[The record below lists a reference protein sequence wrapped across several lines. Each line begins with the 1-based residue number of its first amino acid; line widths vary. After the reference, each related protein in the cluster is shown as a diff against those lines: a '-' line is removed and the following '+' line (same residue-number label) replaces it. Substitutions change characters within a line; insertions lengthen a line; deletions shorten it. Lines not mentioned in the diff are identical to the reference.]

1 MKAKGIKTWPKP
13 GMNKLSFGCLGAVL
27 LLIASSCSTK
37 RNTFLS
43 RNFHNL
49 TSYYNVYWNGQE
61 TLLDADYLLQAQSVD
76 NYFNVIPVFKYGN
89 PEDTALVA
97 EQTKRMIEK
106 ALITIKKHSI
116 SIRGKEYV
124 KTIDNAYI
132 LLGKGFFYQQDYSKA
147 RSVFSFVL
155 SEYPKNPERFEA
167 MLWIARTY
175 MREED
180 YGMASSFLSQV
191 DAQPQSAL
199 MKETYRDLPLVQ
211 AQFYIQQ
218 EKYKEAIPYLQ
229 QGLQR
234 AKKADV
240 KSRVIF
246 IMGQIAQNDGNKAQ
260 AVNYYRECLKLNP
273 PLDLVFNARLNIVL
287 CSEGNSI
294 AMHDVLKDLQ
304 KMLKDPKNAAYFGR
318 IYYVMG
324 EMAFRQGREED
335 AVRYMDQSI
344 AASQGDPARTL
355 LAAKRLSAYFYE
367 KKEYIRSQQYY
378 AAAAEVVEVEDPE
391 YYTIVSRAKNLA
403 DLTEYYTQLV
413 EADTL
418 RIVGRMD
425 EKGQKKYAERKAK
438 EYQKAQ
444 EAARRAREESGG
456 ADMSTPGRSNWY
468 FYNTQTKNAGLA
480 EFNRL
485 WGRRTLED
493 LWFLSAKPAAAML
506 RPPSPQGEEEEV
518 VEAPKI
524 ITQADPEYYLQNLPT
539 TDSAFARLDSIIE
552 PALYHVGMVYSD
564 QLSETEEGKKYLTRL
579 ITEFPE
585 SDYLPSACE
594 TLCKIY
600 RQKGDMANYQQYANI
615 LATRY
620 AGTIQDQRVNNPDY
634 YKELEANSKT
644 VEGLYTQA
652 YNCFLRNDFQ
662 GVLAIVEQVEE
673 AFPVNTFQEQL
684 SFLKTMSTAH
694 VKGYNEMIP
703 MADNFLKS
711 YPESELKSRM
721 QSAYDRAQADLKQNI
736 LFPDSDPVLP
746 EDMPMAEASASDR
759 TETSEERAGAGSQST
774 GDGGEPA
781 SEQGQSVAESQMPVA
796 QDTMPPEPVHVDY
809 IQPKSSEKHYI
820 IAVCD
825 PSEREAEVMVL
836 RMEEFN
842 SRHYGQM
849 GLKMEMVQ
857 AKDKYMVIVSSFPVL
872 RGASG
877 YLNMVKDD
885 DYVFGT
891 LNFKILFLANEANM
905 ELLKEYGDY
914 EGYEAYYKE
923 TYGISE

>member
-1 MKAKGIKTWPKP
+1 MRK
-13 GMNKLSFGCLGAVL
+13 SFFSVLAVSML
-27 LLIASSCSTK
+27 LLATGCSTK
-37 RNTFLS
+37 KNTFLN

-49 TSYYNVYWNGQE
+49 TSYYNVYWNGKE
-61 TLLDADYLLQAQSVD
+61 TLLDADYLLQEQSVD

-97 EQTKRMIEK
+97 EQARRMMEK

-124 KTIDNAYI
+124 KTIDDAYI
-132 LLGKGFFYQQDYSKA
+132 LLGKGLFYKQDYSKA
-147 RSVFSFVL
+147 RSVFNFVL

-175 MREED
+175 MREEE
-180 YGMASSFLSQV
+180 YGMALSFVSQV
-191 DAQPQSAL
+191 DAQPQQAL
-199 MKETYRDLPLVQ
+199 LKETYRDLPLVQ
-211 AQFYIQQ
+211 AQLCIQQ

-240 KSRVIF
+240 KSRIIF
-246 IMGQIAQNDGNKAQ
+246 ILGQIAQNEGDKAR

-287 CSEGNSI
+287 CSEGNSV

-304 KMLKDPKNAAYFGR
+304 KMLRDPKNSAYFGR

-324 EMAFRQGREED
+324 EMAFRQGREEE

-355 LAAKRLSAYFYE
+355 LAAKRLSAYFYG

-378 AAAAEVVEVEDPE
+378 AAAAEVVEMDDPD
-391 YYTIVSRAKNLA
+391 YYTIVSRAENLA
-403 DLTEYYTQLV
+403 DLTSYYTQLT

-425 EKGQKKYAERKAK
+425 KKDQKKYAERKAK

-444 EAARRAREESGG
+444 EAARLAREQSGG
-456 ADMSTPGRSNWY
+456 TDVSTPGRSNWY
-468 FYNTQTKNAGLA
+468 FYNQQTKNAGLT

-506 RPPSPQGEEEEV
+506 RPPSRNEEEV
-518 VEAPKI
+518 VEEAPKV
-524 ITQADPEYYLQNLPT
+524 ITQADPEYYLQDLPT

-564 QLSETEEGKKYLTRL
+564 QLSENEEGKKYLVRL
-579 ITEFPE
+579 IEEFPE
-585 SDYLPSACE
+585 SDYIPSACE
-594 TLCKIY
+594 TLCKIFH
-600 RQKGDMANYQQYANI
+600 QEGDMGSYQKYAAI
-615 LATRY
+615 LSTRY

-634 YKELEANSKT
+634 YKNLEANSQT
-644 VEGLYTQA
+644 VESLYTQI

-662 GVLAIVEQVEE
+662 CVLSLVGQVEE
-673 AFPVNTFQEQL
+673 EFPINTFQEQL
-684 SFLKTMSTAH
+684 SFLKTMATAH

-721 QSAYDRAQADLKQNI
+721 QAAYDRAKADLKENI

-746 EDMPMAEASASDR
+746 EDMPVAQSAASIPAEAAETEEPGQESEALAENAS
-759 TETSEERAGAGSQST
+759 
-774 GDGGEPA
+774 
-781 SEQGQSVAESQMPVA
+781 PV
-796 QDTMPPEPVHVDY
+796 QDTVPSEPIQVEYV
-809 IQPKSSEKHYI
+809 QPKSTEKHYI

-825 PSEREAEVMVL
+825 SKERDSEAMLL
-836 RMEEFN
+836 RLGEFN
-842 SRHYGQM
+842 RRNYSQM
-849 GLKMEMVQ
+849 GLKTEAVP
-857 AKDKYMVIVSSFPVL
+857 AGDKYMVVISSFPVL
-872 RGASG
+872 RGAAN
-877 YLNMVKDD
+877 YLDMVKDD

-891 LNFKILFLANEANM
+891 LEFKILFLANEANM

-923 TYGISE
+923 TYGATK

>member
-1 MKAKGIKTWPKP
+1 MRK
-13 GMNKLSFGCLGAVL
+13 SFFSVLAVSML
-27 LLIASSCSTK
+27 LLATGCSTK
-37 RNTFLS
+37 KNTFLN

-49 TSYYNVYWNGQE
+49 TSYYNVYWNGKE
-61 TLLDADYLLQAQSVD
+61 TLLDADYLLQEQSVD

-97 EQTKRMIEK
+97 EQARRMMEK

-124 KTIDNAYI
+124 KTIDDAYI
-132 LLGKGFFYQQDYSKA
+132 LLGKGLFYKQDYSKA
-147 RSVFSFVL
+147 RSVFNFVL

-175 MREED
+175 MREEE
-180 YGMASSFLSQV
+180 YGMALSFVSQV
-191 DAQPQSAL
+191 DAQPQQAL
-199 MKETYRDLPLVQ
+199 LKETYRDLPLVQ
-211 AQFYIQQ
+211 AQLCIQQ
-218 EKYKEAIPYLQ
+218 EKYKEAISYLQ

-240 KSRVIF
+240 KSRIIF
-246 IMGQIAQNDGNKAQ
+246 ILGQIAQNEGDKAR

-287 CSEGNSI
+287 CSEGNSV

-304 KMLKDPKNAAYFGR
+304 KMLRDPKNSAYFGR

-324 EMAFRQGREED
+324 EMAFRQGREEE

-355 LAAKRLSAYFYE
+355 LAAKRLSAYFYG

-378 AAAAEVVEVEDPE
+378 AAAAEVVEMDDPD
-391 YYTIVSRAKNLA
+391 YYTIVSRAENLA
-403 DLTEYYTQLV
+403 DLTSYYTQLT
-413 EADTL
+413 ESDTL

-425 EKGQKKYAERKAK
+425 KKDQKKYAERKAK

-444 EAARRAREESGG
+444 EAARLAREQSGG
-456 ADMSTPGRSNWY
+456 TDVSTPGRSNWY
-468 FYNTQTKNAGLA
+468 FYNQQTKNAGLA

-506 RPPSPQGEEEEV
+506 RPPSRNEEEV
-518 VEAPKI
+518 VEEAPKV
-524 ITQADPEYYLQNLPT
+524 ITQADPEYYLQDLPT

-564 QLSETEEGKKYLTRL
+564 QLSENEEGKKYLVRL
-579 ITEFPE
+579 IEEFPE
-585 SDYLPSACE
+585 SDYIPSACE
-594 TLCKIY
+594 TLCKIFH
-600 RQKGDMANYQQYANI
+600 QEGDMGSYQKYAAI
-615 LATRY
+615 LSTRY

-634 YKELEANSKT
+634 YKNLEANSQT
-644 VEGLYTQA
+644 VESLYTQI

-662 GVLAIVEQVEE
+662 CVLSLVGQVEE
-673 AFPVNTFQEQL
+673 EFPINTFQEQL
-684 SFLKTMSTAH
+684 SFLKTMATAH

-721 QSAYDRAQADLKQNI
+721 QAAYDRAKADLKENI

-746 EDMPMAEASASDR
+746 EDMPVAQSAASIPAEA
-759 TETSEERAGAGSQST
+759 TETEELGQETEALA
-774 GDGGEPA
+774 ENA
-781 SEQGQSVAESQMPVA
+781 SPV
-796 QDTMPPEPVHVDY
+796 QDTVPSEPIQVEYV
-809 IQPKSSEKHYI
+809 QPKSAEKHYI

-825 PSEREAEVMVL
+825 SKERDSEAMLL
-836 RMEEFN
+836 RLGEFN
-842 SRHYGQM
+842 RRNYSQM
-849 GLKMEMVQ
+849 GLKTEAVP
-857 AKDKYMVIVSSFPVL
+857 AGDKYMVVISSFPVL
-872 RGASG
+872 RGAAN
-877 YLNMVKDD
+877 YLDMVKDD

-891 LNFKILFLANEANM
+891 LEFKILFLANEANM

-923 TYGISE
+923 TYGATK

>member
-1 MKAKGIKTWPKP
+1 MRK
-13 GMNKLSFGCLGAVL
+13 SFFSVLAVSML
-27 LLIASSCSTK
+27 LLATGCSTK
-37 RNTFLS
+37 KNTFLN

-49 TSYYNVYWNGQE
+49 TSYYNVYWNGKE
-61 TLLDADYLLQAQSVD
+61 TLLDADYLLQEQSVD

-97 EQTKRMIEK
+97 EQARRMMEK

-124 KTIDNAYI
+124 KTIDDAYI
-132 LLGKGFFYQQDYSKA
+132 LLGKGLFYKQDYSKA
-147 RSVFSFVL
+147 RSVFNFVL

-175 MREED
+175 MREEE
-180 YGMASSFLSQV
+180 YGMALSFVSQV
-191 DAQPQSAL
+191 DAQPQQAL
-199 MKETYRDLPLVQ
+199 LKETYRDLPLVQ
-211 AQFYIQQ
+211 AQLCIQQ

-240 KSRVIF
+240 KSRIIF
-246 IMGQIAQNDGNKAQ
+246 ILGQIAQNEGDKAR
-260 AVNYYRECLKLNP
+260 AANYYRECLKLNP

-287 CSEGNSI
+287 CSEGNSV

-304 KMLKDPKNAAYFGR
+304 KMLRDPKNSAYFGR

-324 EMAFRQGREED
+324 EMAFRQGREEE

-355 LAAKRLSAYFYE
+355 LAAKRLSAYFYG

-378 AAAAEVVEVEDPE
+378 AAAAEVVEMDDPD
-391 YYTIVSRAKNLA
+391 YYTIVSRAENLA
-403 DLTEYYTQLV
+403 DLTSYYTQLT

-425 EKGQKKYAERKAK
+425 KKDQKKYAERKAK

-444 EAARRAREESGG
+444 EAARLAREQSGG
-456 ADMSTPGRSNWY
+456 TDVSTPGRSNWY
-468 FYNTQTKNAGLA
+468 FYNQQTKNAGLA

-506 RPPSPQGEEEEV
+506 RPPSRNEEEV
-518 VEAPKI
+518 VEEAPKV
-524 ITQADPEYYLQNLPT
+524 ITQADPEYYLQDLPT

-564 QLSETEEGKKYLTRL
+564 QLSENEEGKKYLVRL
-579 ITEFPE
+579 IEEFPE
-585 SDYLPSACE
+585 SDYIPSACE
-594 TLCKIY
+594 TLCKIFH
-600 RQKGDMANYQQYANI
+600 QEGDMGSYQKYAAI
-615 LATRY
+615 LSTRY

-634 YKELEANSKT
+634 YKNLEANSQT
-644 VEGLYTQA
+644 VESLYTQI

-662 GVLAIVEQVEE
+662 CVLSLVGQVEE
-673 AFPVNTFQEQL
+673 AFPINTFQEQL
-684 SFLKTMSTAH
+684 SFLKTMATAH

-721 QSAYDRAQADLKQNI
+721 QAAYDRAKADLKENI

-746 EDMPMAEASASDR
+746 EDMPVAQSAASIPAEAAETEEPGQESEALAENAS
-759 TETSEERAGAGSQST
+759 
-774 GDGGEPA
+774 
-781 SEQGQSVAESQMPVA
+781 PV
-796 QDTMPPEPVHVDY
+796 QDTVPSEPIQVEYV
-809 IQPKSSEKHYI
+809 QPKSTEKHYI

-825 PSEREAEVMVL
+825 SKERDSEAMLL
-836 RMEEFN
+836 RLGEFN
-842 SRHYGQM
+842 RRNYSQM
-849 GLKMEMVQ
+849 GLKTEAVP
-857 AKDKYMVIVSSFPVL
+857 AGDKYMVVISSFPVL
-872 RGASG
+872 RGAAN
-877 YLNMVKDD
+877 YLDMVKDD

-891 LNFKILFLANEANM
+891 LEFKILFLANEANM

-923 TYGISE
+923 TYGATK

>member
-1 MKAKGIKTWPKP
+1 MCKFFFF
-13 GMNKLSFGCLGAVL
+13 GMAACL
-27 LLIASSCSTK
+27 LLLAAGCSTK
-37 RNTFLS
+37 KNTFLS

-49 TSYYNVYWNGQE
+49 TSYYNVYWNGKE
-61 TLLDADYLLQAQSVD
+61 TLLDADYLLQDQSVD

-89 PEDTALVA
+89 PADTSLIA

-124 KTIDNAYI
+124 KTIDDAYI

-147 RSVFSFVL
+147 RSVFNFVL

-175 MREED
+175 MREGE
-180 YGMASSFLSQV
+180 YGMASSFISQV
-191 DAQPQSAL
+191 EAQPQSSL
-199 MKETYRDLPLVQ
+199 MKETFRDLPLVQ
-211 AQFYIQQ
+211 AQFNIQQ
-218 EKYKEAIPYLQ
+218 EKYKEAIPFLQ

-234 AKKADV
+234 AKDV
-240 KSRVIF
+240 DMKSRIIF
-246 IMGQIAQNDGNKAQ
+246 ILGQIAQNDGDKAK

-287 CSEGNSI
+287 CSEGNSV

-355 LAAKRLSAYFYE
+355 LAAKRLSAYFYG

-378 AAAAEVVEVEDPE
+378 AAAAEVVEMDDPD
-391 YYTIVSRAKNLA
+391 YYTIVSRAKNLE
-403 DLTEYYTQLV
+403 DLTGYYTQLT

-425 EKGQKKYAERKAK
+425 EKDQKKYAERKAK

-444 EAARRAREESGG
+444 EAARLAREQSGG
-456 ADMSTPGRSNWY
+456 TDMSTPGRSNWY
-468 FYNTQTKNAGLA
+468 FYNAQTKNAGLA

-506 RPPSPQGEEEEV
+506 RPPSQTGDDEEV
-518 VEAPKI
+518 AEAPKI
-524 ITQADPEYYLQNLPT
+524 ITQANPEYYLQNLPT

-564 QLSETEEGKKYLTRL
+564 QLSENEEGKNYLVRL
-579 ITEFPE
+579 IEEFPA
-585 SDYLPSACE
+585 SDYIPSACE
-594 TLCKIY
+594 TLCKIFH
-600 RQKGDMANYQQYANI
+600 QEGDLVNYQKYSGI
-615 LATRY
+615 LASRY
-620 AGTIQDQRVNNPDY
+620 AGTIQDQRVNNPNY
-634 YKELEANSKT
+634 YKDLEANSQT
-644 VEGLYTQA
+644 VESLYTQA

-662 GVLAIVEQVEE
+662 GVLAIVNQVEE
-673 AFPVNTFQEQL
+673 EFPINTFQEQL
-684 SFLKTMSTAH
+684 SFLKTMATAH
-694 VKGYNEMIP
+694 VKGYNDMIP
-703 MADNFLKS
+703 MADNFMKS

-721 QSAYDRAQADLKQNI
+721 QSAYDRAQSDLKKNI

-746 EDMPMAEASASDR
+746 EDMPLPQSSSESSLAEGSGKTDGSVSEAGTGPSDEGEASVVADASL
-759 TETSEERAGAGSQST
+759 
-774 GDGGEPA
+774 
-781 SEQGQSVAESQMPVA
+781 VV
-796 QDTMPPEPVHVDY
+796 QDTMPSEPVHVEY
-809 IQPKSSEKHYI
+809 VLPKSAEKHSI
-820 IAVCD
+820 IMVCD
-825 PSEREAEVMVL
+825 PEEREPDVMLL
-836 RMEEFN
+836 RVEEFN
-842 SRHYGQM
+842 KRHYGQTD
-849 GLKMEMVQ
+849 LSVETVQ
-857 AKDKYMVIVSSFPVL
+857 AGERYMVVVSSFPVL
-872 RGASG
+872 RGATN
-877 YLNMVKDD
+877 YLNMIKSD
-885 DYVFGT
+885 DYVLGT
-891 LNFKILFLANEANM
+891 LEYKLLFLANEANV

-914 EGYEAYYKE
+914 EGYDAYYKE
-923 TYGISE
+923 TYNVKD

>member
-1 MKAKGIKTWPKP
+1 MCKFFFF
-13 GMNKLSFGCLGAVL
+13 GMAACL
-27 LLIASSCSTK
+27 LLLAAGCSTK
-37 RNTFLS
+37 KNTFLS

-49 TSYYNVYWNGQE
+49 TSYYNVYWNGKE
-61 TLLDADYLLQAQSVD
+61 TLLDADYLLQDQSVD

-89 PEDTALVA
+89 PADTSLIA

-124 KTIDNAYI
+124 KTIDDAYI

-147 RSVFSFVL
+147 RSVFNFVL

-175 MREED
+175 MREGE
-180 YGMASSFLSQV
+180 YGMASSFISQV
-191 DAQPQSAL
+191 EAQPQSSL
-199 MKETYRDLPLVQ
+199 MKETFRDLPLVQ
-211 AQFYIQQ
+211 AQFNIQQ
-218 EKYKEAIPYLQ
+218 EKYKEAIPFLQ

-234 AKKADV
+234 AKDV
-240 KSRVIF
+240 DMKSRIIF
-246 IMGQIAQNDGNKAQ
+246 ILGQIAQNDGDKAK

-287 CSEGNSI
+287 CSEGNSV

-355 LAAKRLSAYFYE
+355 LAAKRLSAYFYG

-378 AAAAEVVEVEDPE
+378 AAAAEVVEMDDPD
-391 YYTIVSRAKNLA
+391 YYTIVSRANNLE
-403 DLTEYYTQLV
+403 DLTGYYTQLT

-425 EKGQKKYAERKAK
+425 EKDQKKYAERKAK

-444 EAARRAREESGG
+444 EAARLAREQSGG
-456 ADMSTPGRSNWY
+456 TDMSTPGRSNWY
-468 FYNTQTKNAGLA
+468 FYNAQTKNAGLA

-506 RPPSPQGEEEEV
+506 RPPSQTGDDEEV
-518 VEAPKI
+518 AEAPKI
-524 ITQADPEYYLQNLPT
+524 ITQANPEYYLQNLPT

-564 QLSETEEGKKYLTRL
+564 QLSENEEGKKYLVRL
-579 ITEFPE
+579 IEEFPA
-585 SDYLPSACE
+585 SDYIPSACE
-594 TLCKIY
+594 TLCKIFH
-600 RQKGDMANYQQYANI
+600 QEGDLVNYQKYSGI
-615 LATRY
+615 LASRY
-620 AGTIQDQRVNNPDY
+620 AGTIQDQRVNNPNY
-634 YKELEANSKT
+634 YKDLEANSQT
-644 VEGLYTQA
+644 VESLYTQA

-662 GVLAIVEQVEE
+662 GVLAIVNQVEE
-673 AFPVNTFQEQL
+673 EFPINTFQEQL
-684 SFLKTMSTAH
+684 SFLKTMATAH
-694 VKGYNEMIP
+694 VKGYNDMIP
-703 MADNFLKS
+703 MADNFMKS

-721 QSAYDRAQADLKQNI
+721 QSAYDRAQSDLKKNI

-746 EDMPMAEASASDR
+746 EDMPLPQSSSESSLAEGSGKTDGSVSEAGTGPSDEGEASVVADASL
-759 TETSEERAGAGSQST
+759 
-774 GDGGEPA
+774 
-781 SEQGQSVAESQMPVA
+781 VV
-796 QDTMPPEPVHVDY
+796 QDTMPSEPVHVEY
-809 IQPKSSEKHYI
+809 VLPKSAEKHSI
-820 IAVCD
+820 IMVCD
-825 PSEREAEVMVL
+825 PEEREPDVMLL
-836 RMEEFN
+836 RVEEFN
-842 SRHYGQM
+842 KRHYGQTD
-849 GLKMEMVQ
+849 LSVETVQ
-857 AKDKYMVIVSSFPVL
+857 AGERYMVVVSSFPVL
-872 RGASG
+872 RGATN
-877 YLNMVKDD
+877 YLNMIKSD
-885 DYVFGT
+885 DYVLGT
-891 LNFKILFLANEANM
+891 LEYKLLFLANEANV

-914 EGYEAYYKE
+914 EGYDAYYKE
-923 TYGISE
+923 TYNVKD

>member
-1 MKAKGIKTWPKP
+1 MRK
-13 GMNKLSFGCLGAVL
+13 SFFSVLAVSML
-27 LLIASSCSTK
+27 LLATGCSTK
-37 RNTFLS
+37 KNTFLN

-49 TSYYNVYWNGQE
+49 TSYYNVYWNGKE
-61 TLLDADYLLQAQSVD
+61 TLLDADYLLQEQSVD

-97 EQTKRMIEK
+97 EQARRMMEK

-124 KTIDNAYI
+124 KTIDDAYI
-132 LLGKGFFYQQDYSKA
+132 LLGKGLFYKQDYSKA
-147 RSVFSFVL
+147 RSVFNFVL

-175 MREED
+175 MREEE
-180 YGMASSFLSQV
+180 YGMALSFVSQV
-191 DAQPQSAL
+191 DAQPQQAL
-199 MKETYRDLPLVQ
+199 LKETYRDLPLVQ
-211 AQFYIQQ
+211 AQLCIQQ
-218 EKYKEAIPYLQ
+218 EKYKEAISYLQ

-240 KSRVIF
+240 KSRIIF
-246 IMGQIAQNDGNKAQ
+246 ILGQIAQNEGDKAR

-287 CSEGNSI
+287 CSEGNSV

-304 KMLKDPKNAAYFGR
+304 KMLRDPKNSAYFGR

-324 EMAFRQGREED
+324 EMAFRQGREEE

-355 LAAKRLSAYFYE
+355 LAAKRLSAYFYG

-378 AAAAEVVEVEDPE
+378 AAAAEVVEMDDPD
-391 YYTIVSRAKNLA
+391 YYTIVSRAENLA
-403 DLTEYYTQLV
+403 DLTSYYTQLT
-413 EADTL
+413 ESDTL

-425 EKGQKKYAERKAK
+425 KKDQKKYAERKAK

-444 EAARRAREESGG
+444 EAARLAREQSGG
-456 ADMSTPGRSNWY
+456 TDVSTPGRSNWY
-468 FYNTQTKNAGLA
+468 FYNQQTKNAGLA

-506 RPPSPQGEEEEV
+506 RPPSRNEEEV
-518 VEAPKI
+518 VEEAPKV
-524 ITQADPEYYLQNLPT
+524 ITQADPEYYLQDLPT

-564 QLSETEEGKKYLTRL
+564 QLSENEEGKKYLVRL
-579 ITEFPE
+579 IEEFPE
-585 SDYLPSACE
+585 SDYIPSACE
-594 TLCKIY
+594 TLCKIFH
-600 RQKGDMANYQQYANI
+600 QEGDMGSYQKYAAI
-615 LATRY
+615 LSTRY

-634 YKELEANSKT
+634 YKNLEANSQT
-644 VEGLYTQA
+644 VESLYTQI

-662 GVLAIVEQVEE
+662 CVLSLVGQVEE
-673 AFPVNTFQEQL
+673 EFPINTFQEQL
-684 SFLKTMSTAH
+684 SFLKTMATAH

-721 QSAYDRAQADLKQNI
+721 QAAYDRAKADLKENI

-746 EDMPMAEASASDR
+746 EDMPVAQSAASIPAEAAETEEPGQESEALAENAS
-759 TETSEERAGAGSQST
+759 
-774 GDGGEPA
+774 
-781 SEQGQSVAESQMPVA
+781 PV
-796 QDTMPPEPVHVDY
+796 QDTVPSEPIQVEYV
-809 IQPKSSEKHYI
+809 QPKSTEKHYI

-825 PSEREAEVMVL
+825 SKERDSEAMLL
-836 RMEEFN
+836 RLGEFN
-842 SRHYGQM
+842 RRNYSQM
-849 GLKMEMVQ
+849 GLKTEAVP
-857 AKDKYMVIVSSFPVL
+857 AGDKYMVVISSFPVL
-872 RGASG
+872 RGAAN
-877 YLNMVKDD
+877 YLDMVKDD

-891 LNFKILFLANEANM
+891 LEFKILFLANEANM

-923 TYGISE
+923 TYGATK

>member
-1 MKAKGIKTWPKP
+1 MRK
-13 GMNKLSFGCLGAVL
+13 SFFSVLAVSML
-27 LLIASSCSTK
+27 LLATGCSTK
-37 RNTFLS
+37 KNTFLN

-49 TSYYNVYWNGQE
+49 TSYYNVYWNGKE
-61 TLLDADYLLQAQSVD
+61 TLLDADYLLQEQSVD

-97 EQTKRMIEK
+97 EQARRMMEK

-124 KTIDNAYI
+124 KTIDDAYI
-132 LLGKGFFYQQDYSKA
+132 LLGKGLFYKQDYSKA
-147 RSVFSFVL
+147 RSVFNFVL

-175 MREED
+175 MREEE
-180 YGMASSFLSQV
+180 YGMALSFVSQV
-191 DAQPQSAL
+191 DAQPQQAL
-199 MKETYRDLPLVQ
+199 LKETYRDLPLVQ
-211 AQFYIQQ
+211 AQLCIQQ

-240 KSRVIF
+240 KSRIIF
-246 IMGQIAQNDGNKAQ
+246 ILGQIAQNEGDKAR

-287 CSEGNSI
+287 CSEGNSV

-304 KMLKDPKNAAYFGR
+304 KMLRDPKNSAYFGR

-324 EMAFRQGREED
+324 EMAFRQGREEE

-355 LAAKRLSAYFYE
+355 LAAKRLSAYFYG

-378 AAAAEVVEVEDPE
+378 AAAAEVVEMDDPD
-391 YYTIVSRAKNLA
+391 YYTIVSRAENLA
-403 DLTEYYTQLV
+403 DLTSYYTQLT

-425 EKGQKKYAERKAK
+425 KKDQKKYAERKAK

-444 EAARRAREESGG
+444 EAARLAREQSGG
-456 ADMSTPGRSNWY
+456 TDVSTPGRSNWY
-468 FYNTQTKNAGLA
+468 FYNQQTKNAGLA

-506 RPPSPQGEEEEV
+506 RPPSRNEEEV
-518 VEAPKI
+518 VAEAPKV
-524 ITQADPEYYLQNLPT
+524 ITQADPEYYLQDLPT

-564 QLSETEEGKKYLTRL
+564 QLSENEEGKKYLVRL
-579 ITEFPE
+579 IEEFPE
-585 SDYLPSACE
+585 SDYIPSACE
-594 TLCKIY
+594 TLCKIFH
-600 RQKGDMANYQQYANI
+600 QEGDMGNYQKYAAI
-615 LATRY
+615 LSTRY

-634 YKELEANSKT
+634 YKNLEANSQT
-644 VEGLYTQA
+644 VESLYTQI

-662 GVLAIVEQVEE
+662 CVLSLVGQVEE
-673 AFPVNTFQEQL
+673 EFPINTFQEQL
-684 SFLKTMSTAH
+684 SFLKTMATAH

-721 QSAYDRAQADLKQNI
+721 QAAYDRAKADLKENI

-746 EDMPMAEASASDR
+746 EDMPVAQSAASIPAEAAETEEPGQESEALAENAS
-759 TETSEERAGAGSQST
+759 
-774 GDGGEPA
+774 
-781 SEQGQSVAESQMPVA
+781 PV
-796 QDTMPPEPVHVDY
+796 QDTVPSEPIQVEYV
-809 IQPKSSEKHYI
+809 QPKSTEKHYI

-825 PSEREAEVMVL
+825 SKERDSEAMLL
-836 RMEEFN
+836 RLGEFN
-842 SRHYGQM
+842 RRNYSQM
-849 GLKMEMVQ
+849 GLKTEAVP
-857 AKDKYMVIVSSFPVL
+857 AGDKYMVVISSFPVL
-872 RGASG
+872 RGAAN
-877 YLNMVKDD
+877 YLDMVKDD

-891 LNFKILFLANEANM
+891 LEFKILFLANEANM

-914 EGYEAYYKE
+914 EGYEVYYKE
-923 TYGISE
+923 TYGATK

>member
-1 MKAKGIKTWPKP
+1 MRK
-13 GMNKLSFGCLGAVL
+13 SFFSVLAVSML
-27 LLIASSCSTK
+27 LLATGCSTK
-37 RNTFLS
+37 KNTFLN

-49 TSYYNVYWNGQE
+49 TSYYNVYWNGKE
-61 TLLDADYLLQAQSVD
+61 TLLDADYLLQEQSVD

-97 EQTKRMIEK
+97 EQARRMMEK

-124 KTIDNAYI
+124 KTIDDAYI
-132 LLGKGFFYQQDYSKA
+132 LLGKGLFYKQDYSKA
-147 RSVFSFVL
+147 RSVFNFVL

-175 MREED
+175 MREEE
-180 YGMASSFLSQV
+180 YGMALSFVSQV
-191 DAQPQSAL
+191 DAQPQQAL
-199 MKETYRDLPLVQ
+199 LKETYRDLPLVQ
-211 AQFYIQQ
+211 AQLCIQQ

-240 KSRVIF
+240 KSRIIF
-246 IMGQIAQNDGNKAQ
+246 ILGQIAQNEGDKAR

-287 CSEGNSI
+287 CSEGNSV

-304 KMLKDPKNAAYFGR
+304 KMLRDPKNSAYFGR

-324 EMAFRQGREED
+324 EMAFRQGREEE

-355 LAAKRLSAYFYE
+355 LAAKRLSAYFYG

-378 AAAAEVVEVEDPE
+378 AAAAEVVEMDDPD
-391 YYTIVSRAKNLA
+391 YYTIVSRAENLA
-403 DLTEYYTQLV
+403 DLTSYYTQLT

-425 EKGQKKYAERKAK
+425 KKDQKKYAERKAK

-444 EAARRAREESGG
+444 EAARLAREQSGG
-456 ADMSTPGRSNWY
+456 TDVSTPGRSNWY
-468 FYNTQTKNAGLA
+468 FYNQQTKNAGLA

-506 RPPSPQGEEEEV
+506 RPPSRNEEEV
-518 VEAPKI
+518 VEEAPKV
-524 ITQADPEYYLQNLPT
+524 ITQADPEYYLQDLPT

-564 QLSETEEGKKYLTRL
+564 QLSENEEGKKYLVRL
-579 ITEFPE
+579 IEEFPE
-585 SDYLPSACE
+585 SDYIPSACE
-594 TLCKIY
+594 TLCKIFH
-600 RQKGDMANYQQYANI
+600 QEGDMGSYQKYAAI
-615 LATRY
+615 LSTRY

-634 YKELEANSKT
+634 YKNLEANSQT
-644 VEGLYTQA
+644 VESLYTQI

-662 GVLAIVEQVEE
+662 CVLSLVGQVEE
-673 AFPVNTFQEQL
+673 EFPINTFQEQL
-684 SFLKTMSTAH
+684 SFLKTMATAH

-721 QSAYDRAQADLKQNI
+721 QAAYDRAKADLKENI

-746 EDMPMAEASASDR
+746 EDMPVAQSAASIPAEAAETEEPGQESEALAENAS
-759 TETSEERAGAGSQST
+759 
-774 GDGGEPA
+774 
-781 SEQGQSVAESQMPVA
+781 PV
-796 QDTMPPEPVHVDY
+796 QDTVPSEPIQVEYV
-809 IQPKSSEKHYI
+809 QPKSTEKHYI

-825 PSEREAEVMVL
+825 SKERDSEAMLL
-836 RMEEFN
+836 RLGEFN
-842 SRHYGQM
+842 RRNYSQM
-849 GLKMEMVQ
+849 GLKTEAVP
-857 AKDKYMVIVSSFPVL
+857 AGDKYMVVISSFPVL
-872 RGASG
+872 RGAAN
-877 YLNMVKDD
+877 YLDMVKDD

-891 LNFKILFLANEANM
+891 LEFKILFLANEANM

-923 TYGISE
+923 TYGATK

>member
-1 MKAKGIKTWPKP
+1 MRK
-13 GMNKLSFGCLGAVL
+13 SFFSVLAVSML
-27 LLIASSCSTK
+27 LLATGCSTK
-37 RNTFLS
+37 KNTFLN

-49 TSYYNVYWNGQE
+49 TSYYNVYWNGKE
-61 TLLDADYLLQAQSVD
+61 TLLDADYLLQEQSVD

-97 EQTKRMIEK
+97 EQARRMMEK

-124 KTIDNAYI
+124 KTIDDAYI
-132 LLGKGFFYQQDYSKA
+132 LLGKGLFYKQDYSKA
-147 RSVFSFVL
+147 RSVFNFVL

-175 MREED
+175 MREEE
-180 YGMASSFLSQV
+180 YGMALSFVSQV
-191 DAQPQSAL
+191 DAQPQQAL
-199 MKETYRDLPLVQ
+199 LKETYRDLPLVQ
-211 AQFYIQQ
+211 AQLCIQQ

-240 KSRVIF
+240 KSRIIF
-246 IMGQIAQNDGNKAQ
+246 ILGQIAQNEGDKAR

-287 CSEGNSI
+287 CSEGNSV

-304 KMLKDPKNAAYFGR
+304 KMLRDPKNSAYFGR

-324 EMAFRQGREED
+324 EMAFRQGREEE

-355 LAAKRLSAYFYE
+355 LAAKRLSAYFYG

-378 AAAAEVVEVEDPE
+378 AAAAEVVEMDDPD
-391 YYTIVSRAKNLA
+391 YYTIVSRAENLA
-403 DLTEYYTQLV
+403 DLTSYYTQLT

-425 EKGQKKYAERKAK
+425 KKDQKKYAERKAK

-444 EAARRAREESGG
+444 EAARLAREQSGG
-456 ADMSTPGRSNWY
+456 TDVSTPGRSNWY
-468 FYNTQTKNAGLA
+468 FYNQQTKNAGLA

-506 RPPSPQGEEEEV
+506 RPPSRNEEEV
-518 VEAPKI
+518 VEEAPKV
-524 ITQADPEYYLQNLPT
+524 ITQADPEYYLQDLPT

-564 QLSETEEGKKYLTRL
+564 QLSENEDGKKYLVRL
-579 ITEFPE
+579 IEEFPA
-585 SDYLPSACE
+585 SDYIPSACE
-594 TLCKIY
+594 TLCKIFH
-600 RQKGDMANYQQYANI
+600 QEGDMGSYQKYAAI
-615 LATRY
+615 LSTRY

-634 YKELEANSKT
+634 YKNLEANSQT
-644 VEGLYTQA
+644 VESLYTQI

-662 GVLAIVEQVEE
+662 CVLSLVGQVEE
-673 AFPVNTFQEQL
+673 EFPINTFQEQL
-684 SFLKTMSTAH
+684 SFLKTMATAH

-721 QSAYDRAQADLKQNI
+721 QAAYDRAKADLKENI

-746 EDMPMAEASASDR
+746 EDMPVAQSAASIPAEAAETEEPGQESEALAENAS
-759 TETSEERAGAGSQST
+759 
-774 GDGGEPA
+774 
-781 SEQGQSVAESQMPVA
+781 PV
-796 QDTMPPEPVHVDY
+796 QDTVPSEP
-809 IQPKSSEKHYI
+809 IQVEYVEPKNTEKHYI

-825 PSEREAEVMVL
+825 SKERDSEAMLL
-836 RMEEFN
+836 RLGEFN
-842 SRHYGQM
+842 RRNYSQM
-849 GLKMEMVQ
+849 GLKTEAVP
-857 AKDKYMVIVSSFPVL
+857 AGDKYMVVISSFPVL
-872 RGASG
+872 RGAAN
-877 YLNMVKDD
+877 YLDMVKDD

-891 LNFKILFLANEANM
+891 LEFKILFLANEANM

-923 TYGISE
+923 TYGATK

>member
-1 MKAKGIKTWPKP
+1 MRK
-13 GMNKLSFGCLGAVL
+13 SFFSVLAVSML
-27 LLIASSCSTK
+27 LLATGCSTK
-37 RNTFLS
+37 KNTFLN

-49 TSYYNVYWNGQE
+49 TSYYNVYWNGKE
-61 TLLDADYLLQAQSVD
+61 TLLDADYLLQEQSVD

-97 EQTKRMIEK
+97 EQARRMMEK

-124 KTIDNAYI
+124 KTIDDAYI
-132 LLGKGFFYQQDYSKA
+132 LLGKGLFYKQDYSKA
-147 RSVFSFVL
+147 RSVFNFVL

-175 MREED
+175 MREEE
-180 YGMASSFLSQV
+180 YGMALSFVSQV
-191 DAQPQSAL
+191 DAQPQQAL
-199 MKETYRDLPLVQ
+199 LKETYRDLPLVQ
-211 AQFYIQQ
+211 AQLCIQQ

-240 KSRVIF
+240 KSRIIF
-246 IMGQIAQNDGNKAQ
+246 ILGQIAQNEGDKAR

-287 CSEGNSI
+287 CSEGNSV

-304 KMLKDPKNAAYFGR
+304 KMLRDPKNSAYFGR

-324 EMAFRQGREED
+324 EMAFRQGREEE

-355 LAAKRLSAYFYE
+355 LAAKRLSAYFYG

-378 AAAAEVVEVEDPE
+378 AAAAEVVEMDDPD
-391 YYTIVSRAKNLA
+391 YYTIVSRAENLA
-403 DLTEYYTQLV
+403 DLTSYYTQLT

-425 EKGQKKYAERKAK
+425 KKDQKKYAERKAK

-444 EAARRAREESGG
+444 EAARLAREQSGG
-456 ADMSTPGRSNWY
+456 TDVSTPGRSNWY
-468 FYNTQTKNAGLA
+468 FYNQQTKNAGLA

-506 RPPSPQGEEEEV
+506 RPPSRNEEEV
-518 VEAPKI
+518 VEEAPKV
-524 ITQADPEYYLQNLPT
+524 ITQADPEYYLQDLPT

-564 QLSETEEGKKYLTRL
+564 QLSENEEGKKYLVRL
-579 ITEFPE
+579 IEEFPE
-585 SDYLPSACE
+585 SDYIPSACE
-594 TLCKIY
+594 TLCKIFH
-600 RQKGDMANYQQYANI
+600 QEGDMGSYQKYAAI
-615 LATRY
+615 LSTRY

-634 YKELEANSKT
+634 YKNLEANSQT
-644 VEGLYTQA
+644 VESLYTQI

-662 GVLAIVEQVEE
+662 CVLSLVGQVEE
-673 AFPVNTFQEQL
+673 EFPINTFQEQL
-684 SFLKTMSTAH
+684 SFLKAMATAH

-721 QSAYDRAQADLKQNI
+721 QAAYDRAKADLKENI

-746 EDMPMAEASASDR
+746 EDMPVAQSAASIPAEAAETEEPGQESEALAENAS
-759 TETSEERAGAGSQST
+759 
-774 GDGGEPA
+774 
-781 SEQGQSVAESQMPVA
+781 PV
-796 QDTMPPEPVHVDY
+796 QDTVPSEPIQVEYV
-809 IQPKSSEKHYI
+809 QPKSTEKHYI

-825 PSEREAEVMVL
+825 SKERDSEAMLL
-836 RMEEFN
+836 RLGEFN
-842 SRHYGQM
+842 RRNYSQM
-849 GLKMEMVQ
+849 GLKTEAVP
-857 AKDKYMVIVSSFPVL
+857 AGDKYMVVISSFPVL
-872 RGASG
+872 RGAAN
-877 YLNMVKDD
+877 YLDMVKDD

-891 LNFKILFLANEANM
+891 LEFKILFLANEANM

-923 TYGISE
+923 TYGATK

>member
-1 MKAKGIKTWPKP
+1 MRK
-13 GMNKLSFGCLGAVL
+13 SFFSVLAVSML
-27 LLIASSCSTK
+27 LLATGCSTK
-37 RNTFLS
+37 KNTFLN

-49 TSYYNVYWNGQE
+49 TSYYNVYWNGKE
-61 TLLDADYLLQAQSVD
+61 TLLDADYLLQEQSVD

-97 EQTKRMIEK
+97 EQARRMMEK

-124 KTIDNAYI
+124 KTIDDAYI
-132 LLGKGFFYQQDYSKA
+132 LLGKGLFYKQDYSKA
-147 RSVFSFVL
+147 RSVFNFVL

-175 MREED
+175 MREEE
-180 YGMASSFLSQV
+180 YGMALSFVSQV
-191 DAQPQSAL
+191 DAQPQQAL
-199 MKETYRDLPLVQ
+199 LKETYRDLPLVQ
-211 AQFYIQQ
+211 AQLCIQQ

-240 KSRVIF
+240 KSRIIF
-246 IMGQIAQNDGNKAQ
+246 ILGQIAQNEGDKAR

-287 CSEGNSI
+287 CSEGNSV

-304 KMLKDPKNAAYFGR
+304 KMLRDPKNSAYFGR

-324 EMAFRQGREED
+324 EMAFRQGREEE

-355 LAAKRLSAYFYE
+355 LAAKRLSAYFYG

-378 AAAAEVVEVEDPE
+378 AAAAEVVEMDDPD
-391 YYTIVSRAKNLA
+391 YYTIVSRAENLA
-403 DLTEYYTQLV
+403 DLTSYYTQLT
-413 EADTL
+413 ESDTL

-425 EKGQKKYAERKAK
+425 KKDQKKYAERKAK

-444 EAARRAREESGG
+444 EAARLAREQSGG
-456 ADMSTPGRSNWY
+456 TDVSTPGRSNWY
-468 FYNTQTKNAGLA
+468 FYNQQTKNAGLA

-506 RPPSPQGEEEEV
+506 RPPSRNEEEV
-518 VEAPKI
+518 VEEAPKV
-524 ITQADPEYYLQNLPT
+524 ITQADPEYYLQDLPT

-564 QLSETEEGKKYLTRL
+564 QLSENEEGKKYLVRL
-579 ITEFPE
+579 IEEFPE
-585 SDYLPSACE
+585 SDYIPSACE
-594 TLCKIY
+594 TLCKIFH
-600 RQKGDMANYQQYANI
+600 QEGDMGSYQKYAAI
-615 LATRY
+615 LSTRY

-634 YKELEANSKT
+634 YKNLEANSQT
-644 VEGLYTQA
+644 VESLYTQI

-662 GVLAIVEQVEE
+662 CVLSLVGQVEE
-673 AFPVNTFQEQL
+673 EFPMNTFQEQL
-684 SFLKTMSTAH
+684 SFLKTMATAH

-721 QSAYDRAQADLKQNI
+721 QAAYDRAKADLKENI

-746 EDMPMAEASASDR
+746 EDMPVAQSAASIPAEAAETEEPGQESEALAENAS
-759 TETSEERAGAGSQST
+759 
-774 GDGGEPA
+774 
-781 SEQGQSVAESQMPVA
+781 PV
-796 QDTMPPEPVHVDY
+796 QDTVPSEPIQVEYV
-809 IQPKSSEKHYI
+809 QPKSTEKHYI

-825 PSEREAEVMVL
+825 SKERDSEAMLL
-836 RMEEFN
+836 RLGEFN
-842 SRHYGQM
+842 RRNYSQM
-849 GLKMEMVQ
+849 GLKTEAVP
-857 AKDKYMVIVSSFPVL
+857 AGDKYMVVISSFPVL
-872 RGASG
+872 RGAAN
-877 YLNMVKDD
+877 YLDMVKDD

-891 LNFKILFLANEANM
+891 LEFKILFLANEANM

-923 TYGISE
+923 TYGATK

>member
-1 MKAKGIKTWPKP
+1 MRK
-13 GMNKLSFGCLGAVL
+13 SFFSVLAVSML
-27 LLIASSCSTK
+27 LLATGCSTK
-37 RNTFLS
+37 KNTFLN

-49 TSYYNVYWNGQE
+49 TSYYNVYWNGKE
-61 TLLDADYLLQAQSVD
+61 TLLDADYLLQEQSVD

-97 EQTKRMIEK
+97 EQARRMMEK

-124 KTIDNAYI
+124 KTIDDAYI
-132 LLGKGFFYQQDYSKA
+132 LLGKGLFYKQDYSKA
-147 RSVFSFVL
+147 RSVFNFVL

-175 MREED
+175 MREEE
-180 YGMASSFLSQV
+180 YGMALSFVSQV
-191 DAQPQSAL
+191 DAQPQQAL
-199 MKETYRDLPLVQ
+199 LKETYRDLPLVQ
-211 AQFYIQQ
+211 AQLCIQQ
-218 EKYKEAIPYLQ
+218 EKYKEAISYLQ

-240 KSRVIF
+240 KSRIIF
-246 IMGQIAQNDGNKAQ
+246 ILGQIAQNEGDKAR

-287 CSEGNSI
+287 CSEGNSV

-304 KMLKDPKNAAYFGR
+304 KMLRDPKNSAYFGR

-324 EMAFRQGREED
+324 EMAFRQGREEE

-355 LAAKRLSAYFYE
+355 LAAKRLSAYFYG

-378 AAAAEVVEVEDPE
+378 AAAAEVVEMDDPD
-391 YYTIVSRAKNLA
+391 YYTIVSRAENLA
-403 DLTEYYTQLV
+403 DLTSYYTQLT
-413 EADTL
+413 ESDTL

-425 EKGQKKYAERKAK
+425 KKDQKKYAERKAK

-444 EAARRAREESGG
+444 EAARLAREQSGG
-456 ADMSTPGRSNWY
+456 TDVSTPGRSNWY
-468 FYNTQTKNAGLA
+468 FYNQQTKNAGLA

-506 RPPSPQGEEEEV
+506 RPPSRNEEEV
-518 VEAPKI
+518 VEEAPKV
-524 ITQADPEYYLQNLPT
+524 ITQADPEYYLQDLPT

-564 QLSETEEGKKYLTRL
+564 QLSENEEGKKYLVRL
-579 ITEFPE
+579 IEEFPE
-585 SDYLPSACE
+585 SDYIPSACE
-594 TLCKIY
+594 TLCKIFH
-600 RQKGDMANYQQYANI
+600 QEGDMGSYQKYAAI
-615 LATRY
+615 LSTRY

-634 YKELEANSKT
+634 YKNLEANSQT
-644 VEGLYTQA
+644 VESLYTQI

-662 GVLAIVEQVEE
+662 CVLSLVGQVEE
-673 AFPVNTFQEQL
+673 EFPINTFQEQL
-684 SFLKTMSTAH
+684 SFLKTMATAH

-721 QSAYDRAQADLKQNI
+721 QAAYDRAKADLKENI

-746 EDMPMAEASASDR
+746 EDMPVAQSAASIPAEAAETEEPGQESEALAENAS
-759 TETSEERAGAGSQST
+759 
-774 GDGGEPA
+774 
-781 SEQGQSVAESQMPVA
+781 PV
-796 QDTMPPEPVHVDY
+796 QDTVPSEPIQVEY
-809 IQPKSSEKHYI
+809 AQPKSAEKHYI

-825 PSEREAEVMVL
+825 SKERDSEAMLL
-836 RMEEFN
+836 RLGEFN
-842 SRHYGQM
+842 RRNYSQM
-849 GLKMEMVQ
+849 GLKTEAVP
-857 AKDKYMVIVSSFPVL
+857 AGDKYMVVISSFPVL
-872 RGASG
+872 RGAAN
-877 YLNMVKDD
+877 YLDMVKDD

-891 LNFKILFLANEANM
+891 LEFKILFLANEANM

-923 TYGISE
+923 TYGATK

>member
-1 MKAKGIKTWPKP
+1 MRK
-13 GMNKLSFGCLGAVL
+13 SFFSVLAVSML
-27 LLIASSCSTK
+27 LLATGCSTK
-37 RNTFLS
+37 KNTFLN

-49 TSYYNVYWNGQE
+49 TSYYNVYWNGKE
-61 TLLDADYLLQAQSVD
+61 TLLDADYLLQEQSVD

-97 EQTKRMIEK
+97 EQARRMMEK

-124 KTIDNAYI
+124 KTIDDAYI
-132 LLGKGFFYQQDYSKA
+132 LLGKGLFYKQDYSKA
-147 RSVFSFVL
+147 RSVFNFVL

-175 MREED
+175 MREEE
-180 YGMASSFLSQV
+180 YGMALSFVSQV
-191 DAQPQSAL
+191 DAQPQQAL
-199 MKETYRDLPLVQ
+199 LKETYRDLPLVQ
-211 AQFYIQQ
+211 AQLCIQQ

-240 KSRVIF
+240 KSRIIF
-246 IMGQIAQNDGNKAQ
+246 ILGQIAQNEGDKAR

-287 CSEGNSI
+287 CSEGNSV

-304 KMLKDPKNAAYFGR
+304 KMLRDPKNSAYFGR

-355 LAAKRLSAYFYE
+355 LAAKRLSAYFYG

-378 AAAAEVVEVEDPE
+378 AAAAEVVEMDDPD
-391 YYTIVSRAKNLA
+391 YYTIVSRAENLA
-403 DLTEYYTQLV
+403 DLTSYYTQLT
-413 EADTL
+413 ESDTL

-425 EKGQKKYAERKAK
+425 KKDQKKYAERKAK

-444 EAARRAREESGG
+444 EAARLAREQSGG
-456 ADMSTPGRSNWY
+456 TDVSTPGRSNWY
-468 FYNTQTKNAGLA
+468 FYNQQTKNAGLA

-506 RPPSPQGEEEEV
+506 RPPSRNEEEV
-518 VEAPKI
+518 VEEAPKV
-524 ITQADPEYYLQNLPT
+524 ITQADPEYYLQDLPT

-564 QLSETEEGKKYLTRL
+564 QLSENEEGKKYLVRL
-579 ITEFPE
+579 IEEFPE
-585 SDYLPSACE
+585 SDYIPSACE
-594 TLCKIY
+594 TLCKIFH
-600 RQKGDMANYQQYANI
+600 QEGDMGSYQKYAAI
-615 LATRY
+615 LSTRY

-634 YKELEANSKT
+634 YKNLEANSQT
-644 VEGLYTQA
+644 VESLYTQI

-662 GVLAIVEQVEE
+662 CVLSLVGQVEE
-673 AFPVNTFQEQL
+673 EFPINTFQEQL
-684 SFLKTMSTAH
+684 SFLKTMATAH

-721 QSAYDRAQADLKQNI
+721 QAAYDRAKADLKENI

-746 EDMPMAEASASDR
+746 EDMPVAQSAASIPAEAAETEEPGQESEALAENAS
-759 TETSEERAGAGSQST
+759 
-774 GDGGEPA
+774 
-781 SEQGQSVAESQMPVA
+781 PV
-796 QDTMPPEPVHVDY
+796 QDTVPSEPIQVEYV
-809 IQPKSSEKHYI
+809 QPKSTEKHYI

-825 PSEREAEVMVL
+825 SKERDSEAMLL
-836 RMEEFN
+836 RLGEFN
-842 SRHYGQM
+842 RRNYSQM
-849 GLKMEMVQ
+849 GLKTEAVP
-857 AKDKYMVIVSSFPVL
+857 AGDKYMVVISSFPVL
-872 RGASG
+872 RGAAN
-877 YLNMVKDD
+877 YLDMVKDD

-891 LNFKILFLANEANM
+891 LEFKILFLANEANM

-923 TYGISE
+923 TYGATK

>member
-1 MKAKGIKTWPKP
+1 MRK
-13 GMNKLSFGCLGAVL
+13 SFFSVLAVSML
-27 LLIASSCSTK
+27 LLATGCSTK
-37 RNTFLS
+37 KNTFLN

-49 TSYYNVYWNGQE
+49 TSYYNVYWNGKE
-61 TLLDADYLLQAQSVD
+61 TLLDADYLLQEQSVD

-97 EQTKRMIEK
+97 EQARRMMEK

-124 KTIDNAYI
+124 KTIDDAYI
-132 LLGKGFFYQQDYSKA
+132 LLGKGLFYKQDYSKA
-147 RSVFSFVL
+147 RSVFNFVL

-175 MREED
+175 MREEE
-180 YGMASSFLSQV
+180 YGMALSFVSQV
-191 DAQPQSAL
+191 DAQPQQAL
-199 MKETYRDLPLVQ
+199 LKETYRDLPLVQ
-211 AQFYIQQ
+211 AQLCIQQ

-240 KSRVIF
+240 KSRIIF
-246 IMGQIAQNDGNKAQ
+246 ILGQIAQNEGDKAR

-287 CSEGNSI
+287 CSEGNSV

-304 KMLKDPKNAAYFGR
+304 KMLRDPKNSAYFGR

-324 EMAFRQGREED
+324 EMAFRQGREEE

-355 LAAKRLSAYFYE
+355 LAAKRLSAYFYG

-378 AAAAEVVEVEDPE
+378 AAAAEVVEMDDPD
-391 YYTIVSRAKNLA
+391 YYTIVSRAENLA
-403 DLTEYYTQLV
+403 DLTSYYTQLT
-413 EADTL
+413 ESDTL

-425 EKGQKKYAERKAK
+425 KKDQKKYAERKAK

-444 EAARRAREESGG
+444 EAARLAREQSGG
-456 ADMSTPGRSNWY
+456 TDVSTPGRSNWY
-468 FYNTQTKNAGLA
+468 FYNQQTKNAGLA

-506 RPPSPQGEEEEV
+506 RPPSRNEEEV
-518 VEAPKI
+518 VEEAPKV
-524 ITQADPEYYLQNLPT
+524 ITQADPEYYLQDLPT

-564 QLSETEEGKKYLTRL
+564 QLSENEEGKKYLVRL
-579 ITEFPE
+579 IEEFPE
-585 SDYLPSACE
+585 SDYIPSACE
-594 TLCKIY
+594 TLCKIFH
-600 RQKGDMANYQQYANI
+600 QEGDMGSYQKYAAI
-615 LATRY
+615 LSTRY

-634 YKELEANSKT
+634 YKNLEANSQT
-644 VEGLYTQA
+644 VESLYTQI

-662 GVLAIVEQVEE
+662 CVLSLVGQVEE
-673 AFPVNTFQEQL
+673 EFPINTFQEQL
-684 SFLKTMSTAH
+684 SFLKTMATAH

-721 QSAYDRAQADLKQNI
+721 QAAYDRAKADLKENI

-746 EDMPMAEASASDR
+746 EDMPVAQSAASIPAEAAETEEPGQESEALAENAS
-759 TETSEERAGAGSQST
+759 
-774 GDGGEPA
+774 
-781 SEQGQSVAESQMPVA
+781 PV
-796 QDTMPPEPVHVDY
+796 QDTVPSEP
-809 IQPKSSEKHYI
+809 IQVEYVRPKSTEKHYI

-825 PSEREAEVMVL
+825 SKERDSEAMLL
-836 RMEEFN
+836 RLGEFN
-842 SRHYGQM
+842 RRNYSQM
-849 GLKMEMVQ
+849 GLKTEAVP
-857 AKDKYMVIVSSFPVL
+857 AGDKYMVVISSFPVL
-872 RGASG
+872 RGAAN
-877 YLNMVKDD
+877 YLDMVKDD

-891 LNFKILFLANEANM
+891 LEFKILFLANEANM

-923 TYGISE
+923 TYGATK

>member
-1 MKAKGIKTWPKP
+1 MRK
-13 GMNKLSFGCLGAVL
+13 SFFSVLAVSML
-27 LLIASSCSTK
+27 LLATGCSTK
-37 RNTFLS
+37 KNTFLN

-49 TSYYNVYWNGQE
+49 TSYYNVYWNGKE
-61 TLLDADYLLQAQSVD
+61 TLLDADYLLQEQSVD

-97 EQTKRMIEK
+97 EQARRMMEK

-124 KTIDNAYI
+124 KTIDDAYI
-132 LLGKGFFYQQDYSKA
+132 LLGKGLFYKQDYSKA
-147 RSVFSFVL
+147 RSVFNFVL

-175 MREED
+175 MREEE
-180 YGMASSFLSQV
+180 YGMALSFVSQV
-191 DAQPQSAL
+191 DAQPQQAL
-199 MKETYRDLPLVQ
+199 LKETYRDLPLVQ
-211 AQFYIQQ
+211 AQLCIQQ
-218 EKYKEAIPYLQ
+218 EKYKEALPYLQ

-234 AKKADV
+234 AKTADV
-240 KSRVIF
+240 KSRIIF
-246 IMGQIAQNDGNKAQ
+246 ILGQIAQNEGDKAR

-287 CSEGNSI
+287 CSEGNSV

-304 KMLKDPKNAAYFGR
+304 KMLRDPKNSAYFGR

-324 EMAFRQGREED
+324 EMAFRQGREEE

-355 LAAKRLSAYFYE
+355 LAAKRLSAYFYG

-378 AAAAEVVEVEDPE
+378 AAAAEVVEMDDPD
-391 YYTIVSRAKNLA
+391 YYTIVSRAENLA
-403 DLTEYYTQLV
+403 DLTSYYTQLT
-413 EADTL
+413 ESDTL

-425 EKGQKKYAERKAK
+425 KKDQKKYAERKAK

-444 EAARRAREESGG
+444 EAARLAREQSGG
-456 ADMSTPGRSNWY
+456 TDVSTPGRSNWY
-468 FYNTQTKNAGLA
+468 FYNQQTKNAGLA

-506 RPPSPQGEEEEV
+506 RPPSRNEEEV
-518 VEAPKI
+518 VEEAPKV
-524 ITQADPEYYLQNLPT
+524 ITQADPEYYLQDLPT

-564 QLSETEEGKKYLTRL
+564 QLSENEEGKKYLVRL
-579 ITEFPE
+579 IEEFPE
-585 SDYLPSACE
+585 SDYIPSACE
-594 TLCKIY
+594 TLCKIFH
-600 RQKGDMANYQQYANI
+600 QEGDMGSYQKYAAI
-615 LATRY
+615 LSTRY

-634 YKELEANSKT
+634 YKNLEANSQT
-644 VEGLYTQA
+644 VESLYTQI

-662 GVLAIVEQVEE
+662 CVLSLVGQVEE
-673 AFPVNTFQEQL
+673 EFPINTFQEQL
-684 SFLKTMSTAH
+684 SFLKTMATAH

-721 QSAYDRAQADLKQNI
+721 QAAYDRAKADLKENI

-746 EDMPMAEASASDR
+746 EDMPVAQSAASIPAEAAETEEPGQESEALAENAS
-759 TETSEERAGAGSQST
+759 
-774 GDGGEPA
+774 
-781 SEQGQSVAESQMPVA
+781 PV
-796 QDTMPPEPVHVDY
+796 QDTVPSEPIQVEY
-809 IQPKSSEKHYI
+809 AQPKSAEKHYI

-825 PSEREAEVMVL
+825 SKERDSEAMLL
-836 RMEEFN
+836 RLGEFN
-842 SRHYGQM
+842 RRNYSQM
-849 GLKMEMVQ
+849 GLKTEAVP
-857 AKDKYMVIVSSFPVL
+857 AGDKYMVVISSFPVL
-872 RGASG
+872 RGAAN
-877 YLNMVKDD
+877 YLDMVKDD

-891 LNFKILFLANEANM
+891 LEFKILFLANEANM

-923 TYGISE
+923 TYGATK

>member
-1 MKAKGIKTWPKP
+1 MRK
-13 GMNKLSFGCLGAVL
+13 SFFSVLAVSML
-27 LLIASSCSTK
+27 LLATGCSTK
-37 RNTFLS
+37 KNTFLN

-49 TSYYNVYWNGQE
+49 TSYYNVYWNGKE
-61 TLLDADYLLQAQSVD
+61 TLLDADYLLQEQSVD

-97 EQTKRMIEK
+97 EQARRMMEK

-124 KTIDNAYI
+124 KTIDDAYI
-132 LLGKGFFYQQDYSKA
+132 LLGKGLFYKQDYSKA
-147 RSVFSFVL
+147 RSVFNFVL

-175 MREED
+175 MREEE
-180 YGMASSFLSQV
+180 YGMALSFVSQV
-191 DAQPQSAL
+191 DAQPQQAL
-199 MKETYRDLPLVQ
+199 LKETYRDLPLVQ
-211 AQFYIQQ
+211 AQLCIQQ

-240 KSRVIF
+240 KSRIIF
-246 IMGQIAQNDGNKAQ
+246 ILGQIAQNEGDKAR

-287 CSEGNSI
+287 CSEGNSV

-304 KMLKDPKNAAYFGR
+304 KMLRDPKNSAYFGR

-324 EMAFRQGREED
+324 EMAFRQGREEE

-355 LAAKRLSAYFYE
+355 LAAKRLSAYFYG

-378 AAAAEVVEVEDPE
+378 AAAAEVVEMDDPD
-391 YYTIVSRAKNLA
+391 YYTIVSRAENLA
-403 DLTEYYTQLV
+403 DLTSYYTQLT
-413 EADTL
+413 ESDTL

-425 EKGQKKYAERKAK
+425 KKDQKKYAERKAK

-444 EAARRAREESGG
+444 EAARLAREQSGG
-456 ADMSTPGRSNWY
+456 TDVSTPGRSNWY
-468 FYNTQTKNAGLA
+468 FYNQQTKNAGLA

-506 RPPSPQGEEEEV
+506 RPPSRNEEEV
-518 VEAPKI
+518 VEEAPKV
-524 ITQADPEYYLQNLPT
+524 ITQADPEYYLQDLPT

-564 QLSETEEGKKYLTRL
+564 QLSENEEGKKYLVRL
-579 ITEFPE
+579 IEEFPE
-585 SDYLPSACE
+585 SDYIPSACE
-594 TLCKIY
+594 TLCKIFH
-600 RQKGDMANYQQYANI
+600 QEGDMGSYQKYAAI
-615 LATRY
+615 LSTRY

-634 YKELEANSKT
+634 YKNLEANSQT
-644 VEGLYTQA
+644 VESLYTQI

-662 GVLAIVEQVEE
+662 CVLSLVGQVEE
-673 AFPVNTFQEQL
+673 EFPINTFQEQL
-684 SFLKTMSTAH
+684 SFLKTMATAH

-721 QSAYDRAQADLKQNI
+721 QAAYDRAKADLKENI

-746 EDMPMAEASASDR
+746 EDMPVAQSAASIPAEAAETEEPGQESEALAENAS
-759 TETSEERAGAGSQST
+759 
-774 GDGGEPA
+774 
-781 SEQGQSVAESQMPVA
+781 PV
-796 QDTMPPEPVHVDY
+796 QDTVPSEPIQVEYV
-809 IQPKSSEKHYI
+809 QPKSTEKHYI

-825 PSEREAEVMVL
+825 SKERDSEAMLL
-836 RMEEFN
+836 RLGEFN
-842 SRHYGQM
+842 RRNYSQM
-849 GLKMEMVQ
+849 GLKTEAVP
-857 AKDKYMVIVSSFPVL
+857 AGDKYMVVISSFPVL
-872 RGASG
+872 RGAAN
-877 YLNMVKDD
+877 YLDMVKDD

-891 LNFKILFLANEANM
+891 LEFKILFLANEANM

-923 TYGISE
+923 TYGATK

>member
-1 MKAKGIKTWPKP
+1 MRK
-13 GMNKLSFGCLGAVL
+13 SFFSVLAVSML
-27 LLIASSCSTK
+27 LLATGCSTK
-37 RNTFLS
+37 KNTFLN

-49 TSYYNVYWNGQE
+49 TSYYNVYWNGKE
-61 TLLDADYLLQAQSVD
+61 TLLDADYLLQEQSVD

-97 EQTKRMIEK
+97 EQARRMMEK

-124 KTIDNAYI
+124 KTIDDAYI
-132 LLGKGFFYQQDYSKA
+132 LLGKGLFYKQDYSKA
-147 RSVFSFVL
+147 RSVFNFVL

-175 MREED
+175 MREEE
-180 YGMASSFLSQV
+180 YGMALSFVSQV
-191 DAQPQSAL
+191 DAQPQQAL
-199 MKETYRDLPLVQ
+199 LKETYRDLPLVQ
-211 AQFYIQQ
+211 AQLCIQQ

-240 KSRVIF
+240 KSRIIF
-246 IMGQIAQNDGNKAQ
+246 ILGQIAQNEGDKAR

-287 CSEGNSI
+287 CSEGNSV

-304 KMLKDPKNAAYFGR
+304 KMLRDPKNSAYFGR

-324 EMAFRQGREED
+324 EMAFRQGREEE

-355 LAAKRLSAYFYE
+355 LAAKRLSAYFYG

-378 AAAAEVVEVEDPE
+378 AAAAEVVEMDDPD
-391 YYTIVSRAKNLA
+391 YYTIVSRAENLA
-403 DLTEYYTQLV
+403 DLTSYYTQLT
-413 EADTL
+413 ESDTL

-425 EKGQKKYAERKAK
+425 KKDQKKYAERKAK

-444 EAARRAREESGG
+444 EAARLAREQSGG
-456 ADMSTPGRSNWY
+456 TDVSTPGRSNWY
-468 FYNTQTKNAGLA
+468 FYNQQTKNAGLA

-506 RPPSPQGEEEEV
+506 RPPSRNEEEV
-518 VEAPKI
+518 VEEAPKV
-524 ITQADPEYYLQNLPT
+524 ITQADPEYYLQDLPT

-564 QLSETEEGKKYLTRL
+564 QLSENEEGKKYLVRL
-579 ITEFPE
+579 IEEFPE
-585 SDYLPSACE
+585 SDYIPSACE
-594 TLCKIY
+594 TLCKIFH
-600 RQKGDMANYQQYANI
+600 QEGDMGNYQKYAAI
-615 LATRY
+615 LSTRY

-634 YKELEANSKT
+634 YKNLEANSQT
-644 VEGLYTQA
+644 VESLYTQI

-662 GVLAIVEQVEE
+662 CVLSLVGQVEE
-673 AFPVNTFQEQL
+673 EFPINTFQEQL
-684 SFLKTMSTAH
+684 SFLKTMATAH

-721 QSAYDRAQADLKQNI
+721 QAAYDRAKADLKENI

-746 EDMPMAEASASDR
+746 EDMPVAQSAASIPAEAAETEEPGQESEALAENAS
-759 TETSEERAGAGSQST
+759 
-774 GDGGEPA
+774 
-781 SEQGQSVAESQMPVA
+781 PV
-796 QDTMPPEPVHVDY
+796 QDTVPSEPIQVEYV
-809 IQPKSSEKHYI
+809 QPKSTEKHYI

-825 PSEREAEVMVL
+825 SKERDSEAMLL
-836 RMEEFN
+836 RLGEFN
-842 SRHYGQM
+842 RRNYSQM
-849 GLKMEMVQ
+849 GLKTEAVP
-857 AKDKYMVIVSSFPVL
+857 AGDKYMVVISSFPVL
-872 RGASG
+872 RGAAN
-877 YLNMVKDD
+877 YLDMVKDD

-891 LNFKILFLANEANM
+891 LEFKILFLANEANM

-923 TYGISE
+923 TYGATK

>member
-1 MKAKGIKTWPKP
+1 MRK
-13 GMNKLSFGCLGAVL
+13 SFFSVLAVSML
-27 LLIASSCSTK
+27 LLATGCSTK
-37 RNTFLS
+37 KNTFLN

-49 TSYYNVYWNGQE
+49 TSYYNVYWNGKE
-61 TLLDADYLLQAQSVD
+61 TLLDADYLLQEQSVD

-97 EQTKRMIEK
+97 EQARRMMEK

-124 KTIDNAYI
+124 KTIDDAYI
-132 LLGKGFFYQQDYSKA
+132 LLGKGLFYKQDYSKA
-147 RSVFSFVL
+147 RSVFNFVL

-175 MREED
+175 MREEE
-180 YGMASSFLSQV
+180 YGMALSFVSQV
-191 DAQPQSAL
+191 DAQPQQAL
-199 MKETYRDLPLVQ
+199 LKETYRDLPLVQ
-211 AQFYIQQ
+211 AQLCIQQ

-240 KSRVIF
+240 KSRIIF
-246 IMGQIAQNDGNKAQ
+246 ILGQIAQNEGDKAR

-287 CSEGNSI
+287 CSEGNSV

-304 KMLKDPKNAAYFGR
+304 KMLRDPKNSAYFGR

-324 EMAFRQGREED
+324 EMAFRQGREEE

-355 LAAKRLSAYFYE
+355 LAAKRLSAYFYG

-378 AAAAEVVEVEDPE
+378 AAAAEVVEMDDPD
-391 YYTIVSRAKNLA
+391 YYTIVSRAENLA
-403 DLTEYYTQLV
+403 DLTSYYTQLT
-413 EADTL
+413 ESDTL

-425 EKGQKKYAERKAK
+425 KKDQKKYAERKAK

-444 EAARRAREESGG
+444 EAARLAREQSGG
-456 ADMSTPGRSNWY
+456 TDVSTPGRSNWY
-468 FYNTQTKNAGLA
+468 FYNQQTKNAGLA

-506 RPPSPQGEEEEV
+506 RPPSRNEEEV
-518 VEAPKI
+518 VEEAPKV
-524 ITQADPEYYLQNLPT
+524 ITQADPEYYLQDLPT

-564 QLSETEEGKKYLTRL
+564 QLSENEEGKKYLVRL
-579 ITEFPE
+579 IEEFPE
-585 SDYLPSACE
+585 SDYIPSACE
-594 TLCKIY
+594 TLCKIFH
-600 RQKGDMANYQQYANI
+600 QEGDMGSYQKYAAI
-615 LATRY
+615 LSTRY

-634 YKELEANSKT
+634 YKNLEANSQT
-644 VEGLYTQA
+644 VESLYTQI

-662 GVLAIVEQVEE
+662 CVLSLVGQVEE
-673 AFPVNTFQEQL
+673 EFPINTFQEQL
-684 SFLKTMSTAH
+684 SFLKTMATAH

-721 QSAYDRAQADLKQNI
+721 QAAYDRAKADLKENI

-746 EDMPMAEASASDR
+746 EDMPVAQSAASIPAEAAETEEPGQESEALAENAS
-759 TETSEERAGAGSQST
+759 
-774 GDGGEPA
+774 
-781 SEQGQSVAESQMPVA
+781 PV
-796 QDTMPPEPVHVDY
+796 QDTVPSEPIQVEY
-809 IQPKSSEKHYI
+809 AQPKSAEKHYI

-825 PSEREAEVMVL
+825 SKERDSEAMLL
-836 RMEEFN
+836 RLGEFN
-842 SRHYGQM
+842 RRNYSQM
-849 GLKMEMVQ
+849 GLKTEAVP
-857 AKDKYMVIVSSFPVL
+857 AGDKYMVVISSFPVL
-872 RGASG
+872 RGAAN
-877 YLNMVKDD
+877 YLDMVKDD

-891 LNFKILFLANEANM
+891 LEFKILFLANEANM

-923 TYGISE
+923 TYGATK

>member
-1 MKAKGIKTWPKP
+1 MRK
-13 GMNKLSFGCLGAVL
+13 SFFSVLAVSML
-27 LLIASSCSTK
+27 LLATGCSTK
-37 RNTFLS
+37 KNTFLN

-49 TSYYNVYWNGQE
+49 TSYYNVYWNGKE
-61 TLLDADYLLQAQSVD
+61 TLLDADYLLQEQSVD

-97 EQTKRMIEK
+97 EQARRMMEK

-124 KTIDNAYI
+124 KTIDDAYI
-132 LLGKGFFYQQDYSKA
+132 LLGKGLFYKQDYSKA
-147 RSVFSFVL
+147 RSVFNFVL

-175 MREED
+175 MREEE
-180 YGMASSFLSQV
+180 YGMALSFVSQV
-191 DAQPQSAL
+191 DAQPQQAL
-199 MKETYRDLPLVQ
+199 LKETYRDLPLVQ
-211 AQFYIQQ
+211 AQLCIQQ

-240 KSRVIF
+240 KSRIIF
-246 IMGQIAQNDGNKAQ
+246 ILGQIAQNEGDKAR

-287 CSEGNSI
+287 CSEGNSV

-304 KMLKDPKNAAYFGR
+304 KMLRDPKNSAYFGR

-324 EMAFRQGREED
+324 EMAFRQGREEE

-355 LAAKRLSAYFYE
+355 LAAKRLSAYFYG

-378 AAAAEVVEVEDPE
+378 AAAAEVVEMDDPD
-391 YYTIVSRAKNLA
+391 YYTIVSRAENLA
-403 DLTEYYTQLV
+403 DLTSYYTQLT

-425 EKGQKKYAERKAK
+425 KKDQKKYAERKAK

-444 EAARRAREESGG
+444 EAARLAREQSGG
-456 ADMSTPGRSNWY
+456 TDVSTPGRSNWY
-468 FYNTQTKNAGLA
+468 FYNQQTKNAGLA

-506 RPPSPQGEEEEV
+506 RPPSRNEEEV
-518 VEAPKI
+518 VEEAPKV
-524 ITQADPEYYLQNLPT
+524 ITQADPEYYLQDLPT

-564 QLSETEEGKKYLTRL
+564 QLSENEEGKKYLVRL
-579 ITEFPE
+579 IEEFPE
-585 SDYLPSACE
+585 SDYIPSACE
-594 TLCKIY
+594 TLCKIFH
-600 RQKGDMANYQQYANI
+600 QEGDMGNYQKYAAI
-615 LATRY
+615 LSTRY

-634 YKELEANSKT
+634 YKNLEANSQT
-644 VEGLYTQA
+644 VESLYTQI

-662 GVLAIVEQVEE
+662 CVLSLVGQVEE
-673 AFPVNTFQEQL
+673 EFPINTFQEQL
-684 SFLKTMSTAH
+684 SFLKTMATAH

-721 QSAYDRAQADLKQNI
+721 QAAYDRAKADLKENI

-746 EDMPMAEASASDR
+746 EDMPVAQSAASIPAEA
-759 TETSEERAGAGSQST
+759 TETEEPGQETEALA
-774 GDGGEPA
+774 ENA
-781 SEQGQSVAESQMPVA
+781 SPV
-796 QDTMPPEPVHVDY
+796 QDTVPSEPIQVEYV
-809 IQPKSSEKHYI
+809 QPKSAEKHYI

-825 PSEREAEVMVL
+825 SKERDSEAMLL
-836 RMEEFN
+836 RLGEFN
-842 SRHYGQM
+842 RRNYSQM
-849 GLKMEMVQ
+849 GLKTEAVP
-857 AKDKYMVIVSSFPVL
+857 AGDKYMVVISSFPVL
-872 RGASG
+872 RGAAN
-877 YLNMVKDD
+877 YLDMVKDD

-891 LNFKILFLANEANM
+891 LEFKILFLANEANM

-923 TYGISE
+923 TYGATK

>member
-1 MKAKGIKTWPKP
+1 MRK
-13 GMNKLSFGCLGAVL
+13 SFFSVLAVSML
-27 LLIASSCSTK
+27 LLATGCSTK
-37 RNTFLS
+37 KNTFLN

-49 TSYYNVYWNGQE
+49 TSYYNVYWNGKE
-61 TLLDADYLLQAQSVD
+61 TLLDADYLLQEQSVD

-97 EQTKRMIEK
+97 EQARRMMEK

-124 KTIDNAYI
+124 KTIDDAYI
-132 LLGKGFFYQQDYSKA
+132 LLGKGLFYKQDYSKA
-147 RSVFSFVL
+147 RSVFNFVL

-175 MREED
+175 MREEE
-180 YGMASSFLSQV
+180 YGMALSFVSQV
-191 DAQPQSAL
+191 DAQPQQAL
-199 MKETYRDLPLVQ
+199 LKETYRDLPLVQ
-211 AQFYIQQ
+211 AQLCIQQ

-240 KSRVIF
+240 KSRIIF
-246 IMGQIAQNDGNKAQ
+246 ILGQIAQNEGDKAR

-287 CSEGNSI
+287 CSEGNSV

-304 KMLKDPKNAAYFGR
+304 KMLRDPKNSAYFGR

-324 EMAFRQGREED
+324 EMAFRQGREEE

-355 LAAKRLSAYFYE
+355 LAAKRLSAYFYG

-378 AAAAEVVEVEDPE
+378 AAAAEVVEMDDPD
-391 YYTIVSRAKNLA
+391 YYTIVSRAENLA
-403 DLTEYYTQLV
+403 DLTSYYTQLT

-425 EKGQKKYAERKAK
+425 KKDQKKYAERKAK

-444 EAARRAREESGG
+444 EAARLAREQSGG
-456 ADMSTPGRSNWY
+456 TDVSTPGRSNWY
-468 FYNTQTKNAGLA
+468 FYNQQTKNAGLA

-506 RPPSPQGEEEEV
+506 RPPSRNEEEV
-518 VEAPKI
+518 VEEAPKV
-524 ITQADPEYYLQNLPT
+524 ITQADPEYYLQDLPT

-564 QLSETEEGKKYLTRL
+564 QLSENEEGKKYLVRL
-579 ITEFPE
+579 IEEFPE
-585 SDYLPSACE
+585 SDYIPSACE
-594 TLCKIY
+594 TLCKIFH
-600 RQKGDMANYQQYANI
+600 QEGDMGSYQKYAAI
-615 LATRY
+615 LSTRY

-634 YKELEANSKT
+634 YKNLEANSQT
-644 VEGLYTQA
+644 VESLYTQI

-662 GVLAIVEQVEE
+662 CVLSLVGQVEE
-673 AFPVNTFQEQL
+673 AFPINTFQEQL
-684 SFLKTMSTAH
+684 SFLKTMATAH

-721 QSAYDRAQADLKQNI
+721 QAAYDRAKADLKENI

-746 EDMPMAEASASDR
+746 EDMPVAQSAASIPAEAAETEEPGQESEALAENAS
-759 TETSEERAGAGSQST
+759 
-774 GDGGEPA
+774 
-781 SEQGQSVAESQMPVA
+781 PV
-796 QDTMPPEPVHVDY
+796 QDTVPSEPIQVEYV
-809 IQPKSSEKHYI
+809 QPKSTEKHYI

-825 PSEREAEVMVL
+825 SKERDSEAMLL
-836 RMEEFN
+836 RLGEFN
-842 SRHYGQM
+842 RRNYSQM
-849 GLKMEMVQ
+849 GLKTEAVP
-857 AKDKYMVIVSSFPVL
+857 AGDKYMVVISSFPVL
-872 RGASG
+872 RGAAN
-877 YLNMVKDD
+877 YLDMVKDD

-891 LNFKILFLANEANM
+891 LEFKILFLANEANM

-923 TYGISE
+923 TYGATK

>member
-1 MKAKGIKTWPKP
+1 MRK
-13 GMNKLSFGCLGAVL
+13 SFFSVLAVSML
-27 LLIASSCSTK
+27 LLATGCSTK
-37 RNTFLS
+37 KNTFLN

-49 TSYYNVYWNGQE
+49 TSYYNVYWNGKE
-61 TLLDADYLLQAQSVD
+61 TLLDADYLLQEQSVD

-97 EQTKRMIEK
+97 EQARRMMEK

-124 KTIDNAYI
+124 KTIDDAYI
-132 LLGKGFFYQQDYSKA
+132 LLGKGLFYKQDYSKA
-147 RSVFSFVL
+147 RSVFNFVL

-175 MREED
+175 MREEE
-180 YGMASSFLSQV
+180 YGMALSFVSQV
-191 DAQPQSAL
+191 DAQPQQAL
-199 MKETYRDLPLVQ
+199 LKETYRDLPLVQ
-211 AQFYIQQ
+211 AQLCIQQ

-240 KSRVIF
+240 KSRIIF
-246 IMGQIAQNDGNKAQ
+246 ILGQIAQNEGDKAR

-287 CSEGNSI
+287 CSEGNSV

-304 KMLKDPKNAAYFGR
+304 KMLRDPKNSAYFGR

-324 EMAFRQGREED
+324 EMAFRQGREEE

-355 LAAKRLSAYFYE
+355 LAAKRLSAYFYG

-378 AAAAEVVEVEDPE
+378 AAAAEVVEMDDPD
-391 YYTIVSRAKNLA
+391 YYTIVSRAENLA
-403 DLTEYYTQLV
+403 DLTSYYTQLT

-425 EKGQKKYAERKAK
+425 TKDQKKYAERKAK

-444 EAARRAREESGG
+444 EAARLAREQSGG
-456 ADMSTPGRSNWY
+456 TDVSTPGRSNWY
-468 FYNTQTKNAGLA
+468 FYNQQTKNAGLA

-506 RPPSPQGEEEEV
+506 RPPSRNEEEV
-518 VEAPKI
+518 VEEAPKV
-524 ITQADPEYYLQNLPT
+524 ITQADPEYYLQDLPT

-564 QLSETEEGKKYLTRL
+564 QLSENEEGKKYLVRL
-579 ITEFPE
+579 IEEFPE
-585 SDYLPSACE
+585 SDYIPSACE
-594 TLCKIY
+594 TLCKIFH
-600 RQKGDMANYQQYANI
+600 QEGDMGSYQKYAAI
-615 LATRY
+615 LSTRY

-634 YKELEANSKT
+634 YKNLEANSQT
-644 VEGLYTQA
+644 VESLYTQI

-662 GVLAIVEQVEE
+662 CVLSLVGQVEE
-673 AFPVNTFQEQL
+673 EFPINTFQEQL
-684 SFLKTMSTAH
+684 SFLKTMATAH

-721 QSAYDRAQADLKQNI
+721 QAAYDRAKADLKENI

-746 EDMPMAEASASDR
+746 EDMPVAQSAASIPAEAAETEEPGQESEALAENAS
-759 TETSEERAGAGSQST
+759 
-774 GDGGEPA
+774 
-781 SEQGQSVAESQMPVA
+781 PV
-796 QDTMPPEPVHVDY
+796 QDTVPSEPIQVEYV
-809 IQPKSSEKHYI
+809 QPKSTEKHYI

-825 PSEREAEVMVL
+825 SKERDSEAMLL
-836 RMEEFN
+836 RLGEFN
-842 SRHYGQM
+842 RRNYSQM
-849 GLKMEMVQ
+849 GLKTEAVP
-857 AKDKYMVIVSSFPVL
+857 AGDKYMVVISSFPVL
-872 RGASG
+872 RGAAN
-877 YLNMVKDD
+877 YLDMVKDD

-891 LNFKILFLANEANM
+891 LEFKILFLANEANM

-923 TYGISE
+923 TYGATK

>member
-1 MKAKGIKTWPKP
+1 MRK
-13 GMNKLSFGCLGAVL
+13 SFFSVLAVSML
-27 LLIASSCSTK
+27 LLATGCSTK
-37 RNTFLS
+37 KNTFLN

-49 TSYYNVYWNGQE
+49 TSYYNVYWNGKE
-61 TLLDADYLLQAQSVD
+61 TLLDADYLLQEQSVD

-97 EQTKRMIEK
+97 EQARRMMEK

-124 KTIDNAYI
+124 KTIDDAYI
-132 LLGKGFFYQQDYSKA
+132 LLGKGLFYKQDYSKA
-147 RSVFSFVL
+147 RSVFNFVL

-175 MREED
+175 MREEE
-180 YGMASSFLSQV
+180 YGMALSFVSQV
-191 DAQPQSAL
+191 DAQPQQAL
-199 MKETYRDLPLVQ
+199 LKETYRDLPLVQ
-211 AQFYIQQ
+211 AQLCIQQ
-218 EKYKEAIPYLQ
+218 EKYKDAIPYLQ
-229 QGLQR
+229 LGLQR

-240 KSRVIF
+240 KSRIIF
-246 IMGQIAQNDGNKAQ
+246 ILGQIAQNEGDKAR

-287 CSEGNSI
+287 CSEGNSV

-304 KMLKDPKNAAYFGR
+304 KMLRDPKNSAYFGR

-324 EMAFRQGREED
+324 EMAFRQGREEE

-355 LAAKRLSAYFYE
+355 LAAKRLSAYFYG

-378 AAAAEVVEVEDPE
+378 AAAAEVVEMDDPD
-391 YYTIVSRAKNLA
+391 YYTIVSRAENLA
-403 DLTEYYTQLV
+403 DLTSYYTQLT
-413 EADTL
+413 ESDTL

-425 EKGQKKYAERKAK
+425 KKDQKKYAERKAK

-444 EAARRAREESGG
+444 EAARLAREQSGG
-456 ADMSTPGRSNWY
+456 TDVSTPGRSNWY
-468 FYNTQTKNAGLA
+468 FYNQQTKNAGLA

-506 RPPSPQGEEEEV
+506 RPPSRNEEEV
-518 VEAPKI
+518 VEEAPKV
-524 ITQADPEYYLQNLPT
+524 ITQADPEYYLQDLPT

-564 QLSETEEGKKYLTRL
+564 QLSENEEGKKYLVRL
-579 ITEFPE
+579 IEEFPE
-585 SDYLPSACE
+585 SDYIPSACE
-594 TLCKIY
+594 TLCKIFH
-600 RQKGDMANYQQYANI
+600 QEGDMGSYQKYAAI
-615 LATRY
+615 LSTRY

-634 YKELEANSKT
+634 YKNLEANSQT
-644 VEGLYTQA
+644 VESLYTQI

-662 GVLAIVEQVEE
+662 CVLSLVGQVEE
-673 AFPVNTFQEQL
+673 EFPINTFQEQL
-684 SFLKTMSTAH
+684 SFLKTMATAH

-721 QSAYDRAQADLKQNI
+721 QAAYDRAKADLKENI

-746 EDMPMAEASASDR
+746 EDMPVAQSAASIPAEAAETEEPGQESEALAENAS
-759 TETSEERAGAGSQST
+759 
-774 GDGGEPA
+774 
-781 SEQGQSVAESQMPVA
+781 PV
-796 QDTMPPEPVHVDY
+796 QDTVPSEPIQVEYV
-809 IQPKSSEKHYI
+809 QPKSTEKHYI

-825 PSEREAEVMVL
+825 SKERDSEAMLL
-836 RMEEFN
+836 RLGEFN
-842 SRHYGQM
+842 RRNYSQM
-849 GLKMEMVQ
+849 GLKTEAVP
-857 AKDKYMVIVSSFPVL
+857 AGDKYMVVISSFPVL
-872 RGASG
+872 RGAAN
-877 YLNMVKDD
+877 YLDMVKDD

-891 LNFKILFLANEANM
+891 LEFKILFLANEANM

-914 EGYEAYYKE
+914 EGYEVYYKE
-923 TYGISE
+923 TYGATK

>member
-1 MKAKGIKTWPKP
+1 MRK
-13 GMNKLSFGCLGAVL
+13 SFFSVLAVSML
-27 LLIASSCSTK
+27 LLATGCSTK
-37 RNTFLS
+37 KNTFLN

-49 TSYYNVYWNGQE
+49 TSYYNVYWNGKE
-61 TLLDADYLLQAQSVD
+61 TLLDADYLLQEQSVD

-97 EQTKRMIEK
+97 EQARRMMEK

-124 KTIDNAYI
+124 KTIDDAYI
-132 LLGKGFFYQQDYSKA
+132 LLGKGLFYKQDYSKA
-147 RSVFSFVL
+147 RSVFNFVL

-175 MREED
+175 MREEE
-180 YGMASSFLSQV
+180 YGMALSFVSQV
-191 DAQPQSAL
+191 DAQPQQAL
-199 MKETYRDLPLVQ
+199 LKETYRDLPLVQ
-211 AQFYIQQ
+211 AQLCIQQ
-218 EKYKEAIPYLQ
+218 EKYKEAISYLQ

-240 KSRVIF
+240 KSRIIF
-246 IMGQIAQNDGNKAQ
+246 ILGQIAQNEGDKAR

-287 CSEGNSI
+287 CSEGNSV

-304 KMLKDPKNAAYFGR
+304 KMLRDPKNSAYFGR

-324 EMAFRQGREED
+324 EMAFRQGREEE

-355 LAAKRLSAYFYE
+355 LAAKRLSAYFYG

-378 AAAAEVVEVEDPE
+378 AAAAEVVEMDDPD
-391 YYTIVSRAKNLA
+391 YYTIVSRAENLA
-403 DLTEYYTQLV
+403 DLTSYYTQLT

-425 EKGQKKYAERKAK
+425 KKDQKKYAERKAK

-444 EAARRAREESGG
+444 EAARLAREQSGG
-456 ADMSTPGRSNWY
+456 TDVSTPGRSNWY
-468 FYNTQTKNAGLA
+468 FYNQQTKNAGLA

-506 RPPSPQGEEEEV
+506 RPPSRNEEEV
-518 VEAPKI
+518 VEEAPKV
-524 ITQADPEYYLQNLPT
+524 ITQADPEYYLQDLPT

-564 QLSETEEGKKYLTRL
+564 QLSENEEGKKYLVRL
-579 ITEFPE
+579 IEEFPE
-585 SDYLPSACE
+585 SDYIPSACE
-594 TLCKIY
+594 TLCKIFH
-600 RQKGDMANYQQYANI
+600 QEGDMGSYQKYAAI
-615 LATRY
+615 LSTRY

-634 YKELEANSKT
+634 YKNLEANSQT
-644 VEGLYTQA
+644 VESLYTQI

-662 GVLAIVEQVEE
+662 CVLSLVGQVEE
-673 AFPVNTFQEQL
+673 EFPINTFQEQL
-684 SFLKTMSTAH
+684 SFLKTMATAH

-721 QSAYDRAQADLKQNI
+721 QAAYDRAKADLKENI

-746 EDMPMAEASASDR
+746 EDMPVAQSAASIPAEAAETEEPGQESEALAENAS
-759 TETSEERAGAGSQST
+759 
-774 GDGGEPA
+774 
-781 SEQGQSVAESQMPVA
+781 PV
-796 QDTMPPEPVHVDY
+796 QDTVPSEPIQVEYV
-809 IQPKSSEKHYI
+809 QPKSTEKHYI

-825 PSEREAEVMVL
+825 SKERDSEAMLL
-836 RMEEFN
+836 RLGEFN
-842 SRHYGQM
+842 RRNYSQM
-849 GLKMEMVQ
+849 GLKTEAVP
-857 AKDKYMVIVSSFPVL
+857 AGDKYMVVISSFPVL
-872 RGASG
+872 RGAAN
-877 YLNMVKDD
+877 YLDMVKDD

-891 LNFKILFLANEANM
+891 LEFKILFLANEANM

-923 TYGISE
+923 TYGATK

>member
-1 MKAKGIKTWPKP
+1 MRK
-13 GMNKLSFGCLGAVL
+13 SFFSVLAVSML
-27 LLIASSCSTK
+27 LLATGCSTK
-37 RNTFLS
+37 KNTFLN

-49 TSYYNVYWNGQE
+49 TSYYNVYWNGKE
-61 TLLDADYLLQAQSVD
+61 TLLDADYLLQEQSVD

-97 EQTKRMIEK
+97 EQARRMMEK

-124 KTIDNAYI
+124 KTIDDAYI
-132 LLGKGFFYQQDYSKA
+132 LLGKGLFYKQDYSKA
-147 RSVFSFVL
+147 RSVFNFVL

-175 MREED
+175 MREEE
-180 YGMASSFLSQV
+180 YGMALSFVSQV
-191 DAQPQSAL
+191 DAQPQQAL
-199 MKETYRDLPLVQ
+199 LKETYRDLPLVQ
-211 AQFYIQQ
+211 AQLCIQQ

-240 KSRVIF
+240 KSRIIF
-246 IMGQIAQNDGNKAQ
+246 ILGQIAQNEGDKAR

-287 CSEGNSI
+287 CSEGNSV

-304 KMLKDPKNAAYFGR
+304 KMLRDPKNSAYFGR

-324 EMAFRQGREED
+324 EMAFRQGREEE

-355 LAAKRLSAYFYE
+355 LAAKRLSAYFYG

-378 AAAAEVVEVEDPE
+378 AAAAEVVEMDDPD
-391 YYTIVSRAKNLA
+391 YYTIVSRAENLA
-403 DLTEYYTQLV
+403 DLTSYYTQLT

-425 EKGQKKYAERKAK
+425 KKDQKKYAERKAK

-444 EAARRAREESGG
+444 EAARLAREQSGG
-456 ADMSTPGRSNWY
+456 TDVSTPGRSNWY
-468 FYNTQTKNAGLA
+468 FYNQQTKNAGLA

-506 RPPSPQGEEEEV
+506 RPPSRNEEEV
-518 VEAPKI
+518 VEEAPKV
-524 ITQADPEYYLQNLPT
+524 ITQADPEYYLQDLPT

-564 QLSETEEGKKYLTRL
+564 QLSENEEGKKYLVRL
-579 ITEFPE
+579 IEEFPE
-585 SDYLPSACE
+585 SDYIPSACE
-594 TLCKIY
+594 TLCKIFH
-600 RQKGDMANYQQYANI
+600 QEGDMGSYQKYAAI
-615 LATRY
+615 LSTRY
-620 AGTIQDQRVNNPDY
+620 AGTIQDQRVNNPNY
-634 YKELEANSKT
+634 YKNLEANSQT
-644 VEGLYTQA
+644 VESLYTQI

-662 GVLAIVEQVEE
+662 CVLSLVGQVEE
-673 AFPVNTFQEQL
+673 EFPINTFQEQL
-684 SFLKTMSTAH
+684 SFLKTMATAH

-721 QSAYDRAQADLKQNI
+721 QAAYDRAKADLKENI

-746 EDMPMAEASASDR
+746 EDMPVAQSAASIPAEAA
-759 TETSEERAGAGSQST
+759 ETGRNR
-774 GDGGEPA
+774 
-781 SEQGQSVAESQMPVA
+781 
-796 QDTMPPEPVHVDY
+796 PP
-809 IQPKSSEKHYI
+809 
-820 IAVCD
+820 
-825 PSEREAEVMVL
+825 
-836 RMEEFN
+836 
-842 SRHYGQM
+842 
-849 GLKMEMVQ
+849 
-857 AKDKYMVIVSSFPVL
+857 
-872 RGASG
+872 
-877 YLNMVKDD
+877 
-885 DYVFGT
+885 
-891 LNFKILFLANEANM
+891 
-905 ELLKEYGDY
+905 
-914 EGYEAYYKE
+914 
-923 TYGISE
+923 

>member
-1 MKAKGIKTWPKP
+1 
-13 GMNKLSFGCLGAVL
+13 MNYILPCMAASL
-27 LLIASSCSTK
+27 LLLAGCSTK

-49 TSYYNVYWNGQE
+49 TSYYNVYWNGNE
-61 TLLDADYLLQAQSVD
+61 TLLDADYLLQGQSVD

-89 PEDTALVA
+89 PEDTALIA
-97 EQTKRMIEK
+97 QQTQRMIEK
-106 ALITIKKHSI
+106 ALLTIKKHSI

-132 LLGKGFFYQQDYSKA
+132 LLGKGFFYKQDYSKA
-147 RSVFSFVL
+147 RSVFNFVL

-175 MREED
+175 MREEE
-180 YGMASSFLSQV
+180 YGMASSFISQV
-191 DAQPQSAL
+191 EAQPQSGL

-211 AQFYIQQ
+211 AQLCIQQ
-218 EKYKEAIPYLQ
+218 EKYKEAVPYLQ

-240 KSRVIF
+240 KSRIIF

-287 CSEGNSI
+287 CSEGNSV

-378 AAAAEVVEVEDPE
+378 AAAAEVVEVEDPD
-391 YYTIVSRAKNLA
+391 YYTIVSRAENLA
-403 DLTEYYTQLV
+403 DLTGYYTQLT

-418 RIVGRMD
+418 RMVGRMD

-444 EAARRAREESGG
+444 EAVRQAREASGG
-456 ADMSTPGRSNWY
+456 TDMSTPGRSNWY
-468 FYNTQTKNAGLA
+468 FYNAQTKNAGLA

-600 RQKGDMANYQQYANI
+600 RQEGDMANYQQYANI

-652 YNCFLRNDFQ
+652 YDCFLRNDFQ
-662 GVLAIVEQVEE
+662 GVLAIVGQVEE
-673 AFPVNTFQEQL
+673 EFPVNTFQEQL
-684 SFLKTMSTAH
+684 SFLKTMATAH
-694 VKGYNEMIP
+694 VKGYGEMVP

-721 QSAYDRAQADLKQNI
+721 QSAYDRAQADMKKNI
-736 LFPDSDPVLP
+736 LYPDSDPILP
-746 EDMPMAEASASDR
+746 ENMTAAQRKAVGLPTAEEETAGAEAPAGDLAGMPGGASASD
-759 TETSEERAGAGSQST
+759 SLAG
-774 GDGGEPA
+774 PA
-781 SEQGQSVAESQMPVA
+781 PAV
-796 QDTMPPEPVHVDY
+796 QDTLPPEPIKVDY
-809 IQPKSSEKHYI
+809 VMPKSNEEHFI
-820 IAVCD
+820 IAVCN
-825 PSEREAEVMVL
+825 PKERDAEAMLL
-836 RMEEFN
+836 RIKDFN
-842 SRHYGQM
+842 DRYYGQS
-849 GLKMEMVQ
+849 GLSMEVVP
-857 AKDKYMVIVSSFPVL
+857 AKDRYMIIVSSFPVL
-872 RGASG
+872 RGAVS
-877 YLNMVKDD
+877 YMNIIKDNEF
-885 DYVFGT
+885 VFGT
-891 LNFKILFLANEANM
+891 LSEKHIFVANGANTD
-905 ELLKEYGDY
+905 LLKEYGDY

-923 TYGISE
+923 TYQLGE

>member
-1 MKAKGIKTWPKP
+1 MRK
-13 GMNKLSFGCLGAVL
+13 SFFSVLAVSML
-27 LLIASSCSTK
+27 LLATGCSTK
-37 RNTFLS
+37 KNTFLN

-49 TSYYNVYWNGQE
+49 TSYYNVYWNGKE
-61 TLLDADYLLQAQSVD
+61 TLLDADYLLQEQSVD

-97 EQTKRMIEK
+97 EQARRMMEK

-124 KTIDNAYI
+124 KTIDDAYI
-132 LLGKGFFYQQDYSKA
+132 LLGKGLFYKQDYSKA
-147 RSVFSFVL
+147 RSVFNFVL

-175 MREED
+175 MREEE
-180 YGMASSFLSQV
+180 YGMALSFVSQV
-191 DAQPQSAL
+191 DAQPQQAL
-199 MKETYRDLPLVQ
+199 LKETYRDLPLVQ
-211 AQFYIQQ
+211 AQLCIQQ

-240 KSRVIF
+240 KSRIIF
-246 IMGQIAQNDGNKAQ
+246 ILGQIAQNEGDKAR

-287 CSEGNSI
+287 CSEGNSV

-304 KMLKDPKNAAYFGR
+304 KMLRDPKNSAYFGR

-324 EMAFRQGREED
+324 EMAFRQGREEE

-355 LAAKRLSAYFYE
+355 LAAKRLSAYFYG

-378 AAAAEVVEVEDPE
+378 AAAAEVVEMDDPD
-391 YYTIVSRAKNLA
+391 YYTIVSRAENLA
-403 DLTEYYTQLV
+403 DLTSYYTQLT

-425 EKGQKKYAERKAK
+425 KKDQKKYAERKAK

-444 EAARRAREESGG
+444 EAARLAREQSGG
-456 ADMSTPGRSNWY
+456 TDVSTPGRSNWY
-468 FYNTQTKNAGLA
+468 FYNQQTKNAGLA

-506 RPPSPQGEEEEV
+506 RPPSRNEEEV
-518 VEAPKI
+518 VEEAPKV
-524 ITQADPEYYLQNLPT
+524 ITQADPEYYLQDLPT

-564 QLSETEEGKKYLTRL
+564 QLSENEEGKKYLVRL
-579 ITEFPE
+579 IEEFPE
-585 SDYLPSACE
+585 SDYIPSACE
-594 TLCKIY
+594 TLCKIFH
-600 RQKGDMANYQQYANI
+600 QEGDMGSYQKYAAI
-615 LATRY
+615 LSTRY
-620 AGTIQDQRVNNPDY
+620 AGTIQDQRVNNPNY
-634 YKELEANSKT
+634 YKNLEANSQT
-644 VEGLYTQA
+644 VESLYTQI

-662 GVLAIVEQVEE
+662 CVLSLVGQVEE
-673 AFPVNTFQEQL
+673 EFPINTFQEQL
-684 SFLKTMSTAH
+684 SFLKTMATAH

-721 QSAYDRAQADLKQNI
+721 QAAYDRAKADLKENI

-746 EDMPMAEASASDR
+746 EDMPVAQSAASIPAEAAETEDPGQESEALAENAS
-759 TETSEERAGAGSQST
+759 
-774 GDGGEPA
+774 
-781 SEQGQSVAESQMPVA
+781 PV
-796 QDTMPPEPVHVDY
+796 QDTVPSEPIQVEYV
-809 IQPKSSEKHYI
+809 QPKSTEKHYI

-825 PSEREAEVMVL
+825 SKERDSEAMLL
-836 RMEEFN
+836 RLGEFN
-842 SRHYGQM
+842 RRNYSQM
-849 GLKMEMVQ
+849 GLKTEAVP
-857 AKDKYMVIVSSFPVL
+857 AGDKYMVVISSFPVL
-872 RGASG
+872 RGAAN
-877 YLNMVKDD
+877 YLDMVKDD

-891 LNFKILFLANEANM
+891 LEFKILFLANEANM

-923 TYGISE
+923 TYGATK

>member
-1 MKAKGIKTWPKP
+1 MRK
-13 GMNKLSFGCLGAVL
+13 SFFSVLAVSML
-27 LLIASSCSTK
+27 LLATGCSTK
-37 RNTFLS
+37 KNTFLN

-49 TSYYNVYWNGQE
+49 TSYYNVYWNGKE
-61 TLLDADYLLQAQSVD
+61 TLLDADYLLQEQSVD

-97 EQTKRMIEK
+97 EQARRMMEK

-124 KTIDNAYI
+124 KTIDDAYI
-132 LLGKGFFYQQDYSKA
+132 LLGKGLFYKQDYSKA
-147 RSVFSFVL
+147 RSVFNFVL

-175 MREED
+175 MREEE
-180 YGMASSFLSQV
+180 YGMALSFVSQV
-191 DAQPQSAL
+191 DAQPQQAL
-199 MKETYRDLPLVQ
+199 LKETYRDLPLVQ
-211 AQFYIQQ
+211 AQLCIQQ

-240 KSRVIF
+240 KSRIIF
-246 IMGQIAQNDGNKAQ
+246 ILGQIAQNEGDKAR

-287 CSEGNSI
+287 CSEGNSVT
-294 AMHDVLKDLQ
+294 MHDVLKDLQ
-304 KMLKDPKNAAYFGR
+304 KMLRDPKNSAYFGR

-324 EMAFRQGREED
+324 EMAFRQGREEE

-355 LAAKRLSAYFYE
+355 LAAKRLSAYFYG

-378 AAAAEVVEVEDPE
+378 AAAAEVVEMDDPD
-391 YYTIVSRAKNLA
+391 YYTIVSRAENLA
-403 DLTEYYTQLV
+403 DLTSYYTQLT
-413 EADTL
+413 ESDTL

-425 EKGQKKYAERKAK
+425 KKDQKKYAERKAK

-444 EAARRAREESGG
+444 EAARLAREQSGG
-456 ADMSTPGRSNWY
+456 TDVSTPGRSNWY
-468 FYNTQTKNAGLA
+468 FYNQQTKNAGLA

-506 RPPSPQGEEEEV
+506 RPPSRNEEEV
-518 VEAPKI
+518 VEEAPKV
-524 ITQADPEYYLQNLPT
+524 ITQADPEYYLQDLPT

-564 QLSETEEGKKYLTRL
+564 QLSENEEGKKYLVRL
-579 ITEFPE
+579 IEEFPE
-585 SDYLPSACE
+585 SDYIPSACE
-594 TLCKIY
+594 TLCKIFH
-600 RQKGDMANYQQYANI
+600 QEGDMGSYQKYAAI
-615 LATRY
+615 LSTRY

-634 YKELEANSKT
+634 YKNLEANSQT
-644 VEGLYTQA
+644 VESLYTQI

-662 GVLAIVEQVEE
+662 CVLSLVGQVEE
-673 AFPVNTFQEQL
+673 AFPINTFQEQL
-684 SFLKTMSTAH
+684 SFLKTMATAH

-721 QSAYDRAQADLKQNI
+721 QAAYDRAKADLKENI

-746 EDMPMAEASASDR
+746 EDMPVAQSAASIPAEAAETEEPGQESEALAENAS
-759 TETSEERAGAGSQST
+759 
-774 GDGGEPA
+774 
-781 SEQGQSVAESQMPVA
+781 PV
-796 QDTMPPEPVHVDY
+796 QDTVPSEPIQVEYV
-809 IQPKSSEKHYI
+809 QPKSTEKHYI

-825 PSEREAEVMVL
+825 SKERDSEAMLL
-836 RMEEFN
+836 RLGEFN
-842 SRHYGQM
+842 RRNYSQM
-849 GLKMEMVQ
+849 GLKTEAVP
-857 AKDKYMVIVSSFPVL
+857 AGDKYMVVISSFPVL
-872 RGASG
+872 RGAAN
-877 YLNMVKDD
+877 YLDMVKDD

-891 LNFKILFLANEANM
+891 LEFKILFLANEANM

-923 TYGISE
+923 TYGATK

>member
-1 MKAKGIKTWPKP
+1 MRK
-13 GMNKLSFGCLGAVL
+13 SFFSVLAVSML
-27 LLIASSCSTK
+27 LLATGCSTK
-37 RNTFLS
+37 KNTFLN

-49 TSYYNVYWNGQE
+49 TSYYNVYWNGKE
-61 TLLDADYLLQAQSVD
+61 TLLDADYLLQEQSVD

-97 EQTKRMIEK
+97 EQARRMMEK

-124 KTIDNAYI
+124 KTIDDAYI
-132 LLGKGFFYQQDYSKA
+132 LLGKGLFYKQDYSKA
-147 RSVFSFVL
+147 RSVFNFVL

-175 MREED
+175 MREEE
-180 YGMASSFLSQV
+180 YGMALSFVSQV
-191 DAQPQSAL
+191 DAQPQQAL
-199 MKETYRDLPLVQ
+199 LKETYRDLPLVQ
-211 AQFYIQQ
+211 AQLCIQQ

-240 KSRVIF
+240 KSRIIF
-246 IMGQIAQNDGNKAQ
+246 ILGQIAQNEGDKAR

-287 CSEGNSI
+287 CSEGNSV

-304 KMLKDPKNAAYFGR
+304 KMLRDPKNSAYFGR

-324 EMAFRQGREED
+324 EMAFRQGREEE

-355 LAAKRLSAYFYE
+355 LAAKRLSAYFYG

-378 AAAAEVVEVEDPE
+378 AAAAEVVEMDDPD
-391 YYTIVSRAKNLA
+391 YYTIVSRAENLA
-403 DLTEYYTQLV
+403 DLTSYYTQLT
-413 EADTL
+413 ESDTL
-418 RIVGRMD
+418 RIVCRMD
-425 EKGQKKYAERKAK
+425 KKDQKKYAERKAK

-444 EAARRAREESGG
+444 EAARLAREQSGG
-456 ADMSTPGRSNWY
+456 TDVSTPGRSNWY
-468 FYNTQTKNAGLA
+468 FYNQQTKNAGLA

-506 RPPSPQGEEEEV
+506 RPPSRNEEEV
-518 VEAPKI
+518 VEEAPKV
-524 ITQADPEYYLQNLPT
+524 ITQADPEYYLQDLPT

-564 QLSETEEGKKYLTRL
+564 QLSENEEGKKYLVRL
-579 ITEFPE
+579 IEEFPE
-585 SDYLPSACE
+585 SDYIPSACE
-594 TLCKIY
+594 TLCKIFH
-600 RQKGDMANYQQYANI
+600 QEGDMGSYQKYAAI
-615 LATRY
+615 LSTRY

-634 YKELEANSKT
+634 YKNLEANSQT
-644 VEGLYTQA
+644 VESLYTQI

-662 GVLAIVEQVEE
+662 CVLSLVGQVEE
-673 AFPVNTFQEQL
+673 EFPINTFQEQL
-684 SFLKTMSTAH
+684 SFLKTMATAH

-721 QSAYDRAQADLKQNI
+721 QAAYDRAKADLKENI

-746 EDMPMAEASASDR
+746 EDMPVAQSAASIPAEAAETEEPGQESEALAENAS
-759 TETSEERAGAGSQST
+759 
-774 GDGGEPA
+774 
-781 SEQGQSVAESQMPVA
+781 PV
-796 QDTMPPEPVHVDY
+796 QDTVPSEPIQVEY
-809 IQPKSSEKHYI
+809 AQPKSAEKHYI

-825 PSEREAEVMVL
+825 SKERDSEAMLL
-836 RMEEFN
+836 RLGEFN
-842 SRHYGQM
+842 RRNYSQM
-849 GLKMEMVQ
+849 GLKTEAVP
-857 AKDKYMVIVSSFPVL
+857 AGDKYMVVISSFPVL
-872 RGASG
+872 RGAAN
-877 YLNMVKDD
+877 YLDMVKDD

-891 LNFKILFLANEANM
+891 LEFKILFLANEANM

-923 TYGISE
+923 TYGATK